1 MHKIVVSLALAS
13 FLIQV
18 NAQELNTE
26 KLQLV
31 AKDVD
36 TKNNIITATGDVVAY
51 SPTYYLSSDKMIYDK
66 DKEILE
72 LFDNVL
78 IIKDNKIQTQ
88 SNYAYVDMKND
99 IINQDPVFLMDNSS
113 NIWSNSKEA
122 NKDKDLITLEDSIL
136 SSCDCIDPIWSIRS
150 SSSDYDTEAMWMNTY
165 NPRLYIKNVPVFYLP
180 YFGFP
185 TDTTRRTGLLL
196 PTMGY
201 SSSEGFLYSQ
211 PIFIAPADNYDIE
224 LIPQIRTQRGYG
236 SYANFRYADSPDSML
251 NVKTGYFKEFD
262 NYRSKEQL
270 ENSEHYGLDID
281 YERKNIFAKNKEHQD
296 GVFTSIRYLNDIE
309 YITLKEED
317 DNLWTDKKVES
328 KVNYFYNTPEYYG
341 GVYGKYYKE
350 VGTEKIGNTDKSRQK
365 SNKNTLQELP
375 QVQFHSYNKEL
386 FLENLIYSID
396 AKAQNLTREEGLSA
410 KIYDITVP
418 LSYSMNILDDYM
430 YVGVDNRTILSR
442 YEYSNN
448 SNNNLKYENGAL
460 LQNITSFKVGAD
472 LIKPYEDY
480 IHTVSLSASYDIPE
494 NIKEDGDLYGIN
506 VDKYVPSKN
515 RGSKSEFLSVFPTY
529 QDSKTINLKLNHSLY
544 DKENLKQFINHKMS
558 QSIMYDS
565 MDEPKLQ
572 DFDNYVKINHD
583 FGSISGR
590 VTYNMEDD
598 KIVEKSIDNSF
609 TYENFTFTA
618 GYHNTVSTD
627 NDNNK
632 EFNTRTDLESYR
644 LSTSYKLAK
653 DYSAKFYTNYDLEK
667 KLRNRQGIG
676 LNIDDSC
683 WNLDLLLEKEITPR
697 SSTIN
702 SNSHE
707 QTIVYAVLMLKPIGG
722 IRQKYKVEDSDK
734 KQ

>member
-13 FLIQV
+13 LLIQA
-18 NAQELNTE
+18 NAQELNME

-36 TKNNIITATGDVVAY
+36 TKNNIITAVGDVVAY
-51 SPTYYLSSDKMIYDK
+51 SPTYYLSSDKMVYDK
-66 DKEILE
+66 DREILE

-122 NKDKDLITLEDSIL
+122 NKDKDLITLENSIL

-251 NVKTGYFKEFD
+251 NLKTGYFKEFN
-262 NYRSKEQL
+262 NYRREEKL

-281 YERKNIFAKNKEHQD
+281 YERKNIFSTKKEHQD

-309 YITLKEED
+309 YIILKED
-317 DNLWTDKKVES
+317 DGNLGTDKKVES

-341 GVYGKYYKE
+341 GVYGKYYIDASK
-350 VGTEKIGNTDKSRQK
+350 K
-365 SNKNTLQELP
+365 SNANTLQELP

-396 AKAQNLTREEGLSA
+396 TKAQNFTRKEGLNA

-418 LSYSMNILDDYM
+418 ISYTKNILDDYM
-430 YVGVDNRTILSR
+430 YLGVENRTILTQYDYSNSLYNNLR
-442 YEYSNN
+442 YEDGT
-448 SNNNLKYENGAL
+448 LI
-460 LQNITSFKVGAD
+460 QNRTSFIVGTD
-472 LIKPYEDY
+472 LIKPYSDY
-480 IHTVSLSASYDIPE
+480 IHTLNLNASYDIPE
-494 NIKEDGDLYGIN
+494 NLRKDGDLYNITVKEN
-506 VDKYVPSKN
+506 QPLKYD
-515 RGSKSEFLSVFPTY
+515 ELSVFPAL
-529 QDSKTINLKLNHSLY
+529 QEQKIIKLSLNQSIY

-558 QSIMYDS
+558 QSILYNS
-565 MDEPKLQ
+565 VDEPKFQ
-572 DFDNYVKINHD
+572 DLDNYVKINHD
-583 FGSISGR
+583 YGSLSGK
-590 VTYNMEDD
+590 VVYNMDD
-598 KIVEKSIDNSF
+598 NKVVEGSFDNSLS
-609 TYENFTFTA
+609 YEDLTFSA
-618 GYHNTVSTD
+618 GYYYSKKT
-627 NDNNK
+627 NN
-632 EFNTRTDLESYR
+632 EFNTRDDLESYR

-653 DYSAKFYTNYDLEK
+653 DYSIKYYENYDLQEK
-667 KLRNRQGIG
+667 RRNRQGIG

-697 SSTIN
+697 SRYVQSTR
-702 SNSHE
+702 SYDSYE

-722 IRQKYKVEDSDK
+722 IRQKSIVQNSDK
-734 KQ
+734 

>member
-13 FLIQV
+13 LLIQA
-18 NAQELNTE
+18 NTQELNTE

-88 SNYAYVDMKND
+88 SNYAFVDMKND
-99 IINQDPVFLMDNSS
+99 IINQDPVFLMDNTS

-122 NKDKDLITLEDSIL
+122 NKDKDVITLENSIL

-165 NPRLYIKNVPVFYLP
+165 NPRLYVKNVPVFYLP

-211 PIFIAPADNYDIE
+211 PIFIAPADDYDIE

-341 GVYGKYYKE
+341 GVYGKYY
-350 VGTEKIGNTDKSRQK
+350 VDASQK
-365 SNKNTLQELP
+365 TNDNTLQELP
-375 QVQFHSYNKEL
+375 QIQLHSYNKEL

-396 AKAQNLTREEGLSA
+396 TKAQNFTRKEGLNA

-418 LSYSMNILDDYM
+418 ISYTKNILDDYM
-430 YVGVDNRTILSR
+430 YLGVENRTILTQYDYSNSLYNNLR
-442 YEYSNN
+442 YEDGT
-448 SNNNLKYENGAL
+448 LI
-460 LQNITSFKVGAD
+460 QNRTSFIVGTD
-472 LIKPYEDY
+472 LLKPYSDY
-480 IHTVSLSASYDIPE
+480 IHTLNLNASYDIPE
-494 NIKEDGDLYGIN
+494 NLRKDGDLYNITVKEN
-506 VDKYVPSKN
+506 QPLKYD
-515 RGSKSEFLSVFPTY
+515 ELSVFPTL
-529 QDSKTINLKLNHSLY
+529 QEQKTIKLSLNQSIY
-544 DKENLKQFINHKMS
+544 DKDNLKQFINHKMS
-558 QSIMYDS
+558 QSILYNS
-565 MDEPKLQ
+565 FDEPKFQ
-572 DFDNYVKINHD
+572 DLDNYVKINHD
-583 FGSISGR
+583 YGSLSGK
-590 VTYNMEDD
+590 VVYNMDD
-598 KIVEKSIDNSF
+598 NKVVEGSFDNSLS
-609 TYENFTFTA
+609 YEDLTFSA
-618 GYHNTVSTD
+618 GYYYTKKT
-627 NDNNK
+627 NN
-632 EFNTRTDLESYR
+632 EFNTRDDLESYR

-653 DYSAKFYTNYDLEK
+653 DYSIKYYENYDLQEK
-667 KLRNRQGIG
+667 TRNRQGIG

-697 SSTIN
+697 SRYVESTR
-702 SNSHE
+702 SYDSHE

-722 IRQKYKVEDSDK
+722 IRQKSIVQNSDK
-734 KQ
+734 

>member
-88 SNYAYVDMKND
+88 SNYAFVDMKND
-99 IINQDPVFLMDNSS
+99 IINQDPVFLMDNTS

-122 NKDKDLITLEDSIL
+122 NKDKDVITLENSIL

-165 NPRLYIKNVPVFYLP
+165 NPRLYVKNVPVFYLP

-211 PIFIAPADNYDIE
+211 PIFIAPADDYDIE

-317 DNLWTDKKVES
+317 DYNLGTDKKIES

-341 GVYGKYYKE
+341 GVYGKYY
-350 VGTEKIGNTDKSRQK
+350 VDASQK
-365 SNKNTLQELP
+365 TNDNTLQELP
-375 QVQFHSYNKEL
+375 QIQLHSYNKEL

-396 AKAQNLTREEGLSA
+396 TKAQNFTRKEGLNA
-410 KIYDITVP
+410 KIYDINVP
-418 LSYSMNILDDYM
+418 ISYTKNILDDYM
-430 YVGVDNRTILSR
+430 YVGVENRTILTQ
-442 YEYSNN
+442 YDYSN
-448 SNNNLKYENGAL
+448 SLYNNLRYENGTL
-460 LQNITSFKVGAD
+460 IQNRTSFIVGTD
-472 LIKPYEDY
+472 LLKPYSDY
-480 IHTVSLSASYDIPE
+480 IHTLNLNASYDIPE
-494 NIKEDGDLYGIN
+494 NLRKDGDLYNITVKEN
-506 VDKYVPSKN
+506 QPLKYN
-515 RGSKSEFLSVFPTY
+515 ELSVFPTL
-529 QDSKTINLKLNHSLY
+529 QEQKTIKLSLNQSIY
-544 DKENLKQFINHKMS
+544 DKDNLKQFINHKMS
-558 QSIMYDS
+558 QSILYNS
-565 MDEPKLQ
+565 FDEPKFQ
-572 DFDNYVKINHD
+572 DLDNYVKINHD
-583 FGSISGR
+583 YGSLSGK
-590 VTYNMEDD
+590 VVYNMDD
-598 KIVEKSIDNSF
+598 NKVVEGSFDNSLS
-609 TYENFTFTA
+609 YENLTFSA
-618 GYHNTVSTD
+618 GYYYTKKT
-627 NDNNK
+627 NN
-632 EFNTRTDLESYR
+632 EFNTRDDLESYR

-653 DYSAKFYTNYDLEK
+653 DYSIKYYENYDLQEK
-667 KLRNRQGIG
+667 TRNRQGIG

-697 SSTIN
+697 SRYVESTR
-702 SNSHE
+702 SYDSHE

-722 IRQKYKVEDSDK
+722 IRQKSIVQNSDK
-734 KQ
+734 

>member
-26 KLQLV
+26 RLQLV

-36 TKNNIITATGDVVAY
+36 TKNNIITAVGDVVAY

-88 SNYAYVDMKND
+88 SNYAFVDMKND
-99 IINQDPVFLMDNSS
+99 IINQDPVFLMDNTS

-122 NKDKDLITLEDSIL
+122 NKDKDVITLENSIL

-165 NPRLYIKNVPVFYLP
+165 NPRLYVKNVPVFYLP

-211 PIFIAPADNYDIE
+211 PIFIAPADDYDIE

-341 GVYGKYYKE
+341 GVYGKYY
-350 VGTEKIGNTDKSRQK
+350 VDASQK
-365 SNKNTLQELP
+365 TNDNTLQELP
-375 QVQFHSYNKEL
+375 QIQLHSYNKEL

-396 AKAQNLTREEGLSA
+396 TKAQNFTRKEGLNA
-410 KIYDITVP
+410 KIYDINVP
-418 LSYSMNILDDYM
+418 ISYTKNILDDYM
-430 YVGVDNRTILSR
+430 YLGVENRTILTQYDYSNSLYNNLR
-442 YEYSNN
+442 YEDGT
-448 SNNNLKYENGAL
+448 LI
-460 LQNITSFKVGAD
+460 QNRTSFIVGTD
-472 LIKPYEDY
+472 LLKPYSDY
-480 IHTVSLSASYDIPE
+480 IHTLNLNASYDIPE
-494 NIKEDGDLYGIN
+494 NLRKDGDLYNITVKEN
-506 VDKYVPSKN
+506 QPLKYD
-515 RGSKSEFLSVFPTY
+515 ELSVFPTL
-529 QDSKTINLKLNHSLY
+529 QEQKTIKLSLNQSIY
-544 DKENLKQFINHKMS
+544 DKDNLKQFINHKMS
-558 QSIMYDS
+558 QSILYNS
-565 MDEPKLQ
+565 FDEPKFQ
-572 DFDNYVKINHD
+572 DLDNYVKINHD
-583 FGSISGR
+583 YGSLSGK
-590 VTYNMEDD
+590 VVYNMDD
-598 KIVEKSIDNSF
+598 NKVVEGSFDNSLS
-609 TYENFTFTA
+609 YENLTFSA
-618 GYHNTVSTD
+618 GYYYTKKT
-627 NDNNK
+627 NN
-632 EFNTRTDLESYR
+632 EFNTRDDLESYR

-653 DYSAKFYTNYDLEK
+653 DYSIKYYENYDLQEK
-667 KLRNRQGIG
+667 TRNRQGIG

-697 SSTIN
+697 SRYVESTR
-702 SNSHE
+702 SYDSHE

>member
-13 FLIQV
+13 LLIQA
-18 NAQELNTE
+18 NAQELNME

-36 TKNNIITATGDVVAY
+36 TKNNIITAVGDVVAY
-51 SPTYYLSSDKMIYDK
+51 SPTYYLSSDKMVYDK

-122 NKDKDLITLEDSIL
+122 NKDKDLITLENSIL

-251 NVKTGYFKEFD
+251 NLKTGYFKEFN
-262 NYRSKEQL
+262 NYRREEKL

-281 YERKNIFAKNKEHQD
+281 YERKNIFSTKKEHQD
-296 GVFTSIRYLNDIE
+296 GVFTSVRYLNDIE
-309 YITLKEED
+309 YIILKED
-317 DNLWTDKKVES
+317 DGNLGTDKKVES

-341 GVYGKYYKE
+341 GVYGKYYIDASK
-350 VGTEKIGNTDKSRQK
+350 K
-365 SNKNTLQELP
+365 SNANTLQELP

-396 AKAQNLTREEGLSA
+396 TKAQNFTRKEGLNA

-418 LSYSMNILDDYM
+418 ISYTKNILDDYM
-430 YVGVDNRTILSR
+430 YLGVENRTILTQYDYSNSLYNNLR
-442 YEYSNN
+442 YEDGT
-448 SNNNLKYENGAL
+448 LI
-460 LQNITSFKVGAD
+460 QNRTSFIVGTD
-472 LIKPYEDY
+472 LLKPYSDY
-480 IHTVSLSASYDIPE
+480 IHTLNLNASYDIPE
-494 NIKEDGDLYGIN
+494 NLRKDGDLYNITVKEN
-506 VDKYVPSKN
+506 QPLKYD
-515 RGSKSEFLSVFPTY
+515 ELSVFPTL
-529 QDSKTINLKLNHSLY
+529 QEQKTIKLSLNQSIY

-558 QSIMYDS
+558 QSILYNS
-565 MDEPKLQ
+565 VDEPKFQ
-572 DFDNYVKINHD
+572 DLDNYVKINHD
-583 FGSISGR
+583 YGSLSGK
-590 VTYNMEDD
+590 VVYNMDD
-598 KIVEKSIDNSF
+598 NKVVEGSFDNSLS
-609 TYENFTFTA
+609 YEDLTFSA
-618 GYHNTVSTD
+618 GYYYSKKT
-627 NDNNK
+627 NN
-632 EFNTRTDLESYR
+632 EFNTRDDLESYR

-653 DYSAKFYTNYDLEK
+653 DYSIKYYENYDLQEK
-667 KLRNRQGIG
+667 TRNRQGIG

-697 SSTIN
+697 SRYVQSTR
-702 SNSHE
+702 SYDSYE

-722 IRQKYKVEDSDK
+722 IRQKSIVQNSDK
-734 KQ
+734 

>member
-13 FLIQV
+13 LLIQA
-18 NAQELNTE
+18 NAEELNME

-36 TKNNIITATGDVVAY
+36 TKNNIITAVGDVVAY
-51 SPTYYLSSDKMIYDK
+51 SPTYYLSSDKMVYDK
-66 DKEILE
+66 DREILE

-122 NKDKDLITLEDSIL
+122 NKDKDLITLENSIL

-251 NVKTGYFKEFD
+251 NLKTGYFKEFN
-262 NYRSKEQL
+262 NYRKEEKL

-281 YERKNIFAKNKEHQD
+281 YERKNIFSTKKEHQD

-309 YITLKEED
+309 YIILKED
-317 DNLWTDKKVES
+317 DGNLGTDKKVES

-341 GVYGKYYKE
+341 GVYGKYYIDASK
-350 VGTEKIGNTDKSRQK
+350 K
-365 SNKNTLQELP
+365 SNANTLQELP

-396 AKAQNLTREEGLSA
+396 TKAQNFTRKEGLNA

-418 LSYSMNILDDYM
+418 ISYTKNILDDYM
-430 YVGVDNRTILSR
+430 YLGVENRTILTQYDYSNSLYNNLR
-442 YEYSNN
+442 YEDGT
-448 SNNNLKYENGAL
+448 LI
-460 LQNITSFKVGAD
+460 QNRTSFIVGTD
-472 LIKPYEDY
+472 LIKPYSDY
-480 IHTVSLSASYDIPE
+480 IHTLNLNASYDIPE
-494 NIKEDGDLYGIN
+494 NLRKDGDLYNITVKEN
-506 VDKYVPSKN
+506 QPLKYD
-515 RGSKSEFLSVFPTY
+515 ELSVFPTL
-529 QDSKTINLKLNHSLY
+529 QEQKTIKLSLNQSIY

-558 QSIMYDS
+558 QSILYNS
-565 MDEPKLQ
+565 VDEPKFQ
-572 DFDNYVKINHD
+572 DLDNYVKINHD
-583 FGSISGR
+583 YGSLSGK
-590 VTYNMEDD
+590 VVYNMDD
-598 KIVEKSIDNSF
+598 NKVVEGSFDNSLS
-609 TYENFTFTA
+609 YEDLTFSA
-618 GYHNTVSTD
+618 GYYYSKKT
-627 NDNNK
+627 NN
-632 EFNTRTDLESYR
+632 EFNTRDDLESYR

-653 DYSAKFYTNYDLEK
+653 DYSIKYYENYDLQEK
-667 KLRNRQGIG
+667 TRNRQGIG

-697 SSTIN
+697 SRYVQSTR
-702 SNSHE
+702 SYDSYE

-722 IRQKYKVEDSDK
+722 IRQKSIVQNSDK
-734 KQ
+734 

>member
-88 SNYAYVDMKND
+88 SNYAFVDMKND
-99 IINQDPVFLMDNSS
+99 IINQDPVFLMDNTS

-122 NKDKDLITLEDSIL
+122 NKDKDVITLENSIL

-165 NPRLYIKNVPVFYLP
+165 NPRLYVKNVPVFYLP

-211 PIFIAPADNYDIE
+211 PIFIAPADDYDIE

-341 GVYGKYYKE
+341 GVYGKYY
-350 VGTEKIGNTDKSRQK
+350 IDASQK
-365 SNKNTLQELP
+365 SNANTLQELP

-396 AKAQNLTREEGLSA
+396 TKAQNFTRKEGLNA

-418 LSYSMNILDDYM
+418 ISYTKNILDDYM
-430 YVGVDNRTILSR
+430 YLGVENRTILTQYDYSNSLYNNLR
-442 YEYSNN
+442 YEDGT
-448 SNNNLKYENGAL
+448 LI
-460 LQNITSFKVGAD
+460 QNRTSFIVGTD
-472 LIKPYEDY
+472 LIKPYSDY
-480 IHTVSLSASYDIPE
+480 IHTVNLNASYDIPE
-494 NIKEDGDLYGIN
+494 NLRKDGDLYNITVKEN
-506 VDKYVPSKN
+506 QPLKYN
-515 RGSKSEFLSVFPTY
+515 ELSVFPTL
-529 QDSKTINLKLNHSLY
+529 QEQKTIKLSLNQSIY
-544 DKENLKQFINHKMS
+544 DKDNLKQFINHKMS
-558 QSIMYDS
+558 QSILYNS
-565 MDEPKLQ
+565 FDEPKFQ
-572 DFDNYVKINHD
+572 DLDNYVKINHD
-583 FGSISGR
+583 YGSLSGK
-590 VTYNMEDD
+590 VVYNMDD
-598 KIVEKSIDNSF
+598 NKVVEGSFDNSLS
-609 TYENFTFTA
+609 YENLTFSA
-618 GYHNTVSTD
+618 GYYYTKKT
-627 NDNNK
+627 NN
-632 EFNTRTDLESYR
+632 EFNTRDDLESYR

-653 DYSAKFYTNYDLEK
+653 DYSIKYYENYDLQEK
-667 KLRNRQGIG
+667 TRNRQGIG

-697 SSTIN
+697 SRYVESTR
-702 SNSHE
+702 SYDSHE

-722 IRQKYKVEDSDK
+722 IRQKSIVQNSDK
-734 KQ
+734 

>member
-13 FLIQV
+13 LLIQA
-18 NAQELNTE
+18 NAEELNME

-36 TKNNIITATGDVVAY
+36 TKNNIITAVGDVVAY
-51 SPTYYLSSDKMIYDK
+51 SPTYYLSSDKMVYDK
-66 DKEILE
+66 DREILE

-122 NKDKDLITLEDSIL
+122 NKDKDLITLENSIL

-236 SYANFRYADSPDSML
+236 SYANFRYADSTDSML
-251 NVKTGYFKEFD
+251 NLKTGYFKEFN
-262 NYRSKEQL
+262 NYRREEKL

-281 YERKNIFAKNKEHQD
+281 YERKNIFSTKKEHQD
-296 GVFTSIRYLNDIE
+296 GVFTSVRYLNDIE
-309 YITLKEED
+309 YIILKED
-317 DNLWTDKKVES
+317 DGNLGTDKKVES

-341 GVYGKYYKE
+341 GVYGKYYIDASK
-350 VGTEKIGNTDKSRQK
+350 K
-365 SNKNTLQELP
+365 SNANTLQELP

-396 AKAQNLTREEGLSA
+396 TKAQNFTRKEGLNA

-418 LSYSMNILDDYM
+418 ISYTKNILDDYM
-430 YVGVDNRTILSR
+430 YLGVENRTILTQYDYSNSLYNNLR
-442 YEYSNN
+442 YEDGT
-448 SNNNLKYENGAL
+448 LI
-460 LQNITSFKVGAD
+460 QNRTSFIVGTD
-472 LIKPYEDY
+472 LIKPYSDY
-480 IHTVSLSASYDIPE
+480 IHTLNLNASYDIPE
-494 NIKEDGDLYGIN
+494 NLRKDGDLYNITVKEN
-506 VDKYVPSKN
+506 QPLKYD
-515 RGSKSEFLSVFPTY
+515 ELSVFPTL
-529 QDSKTINLKLNHSLY
+529 QEQKTIKLSLNQSIY

-558 QSIMYDS
+558 QSILYNS
-565 MDEPKLQ
+565 VDEPKFQ
-572 DFDNYVKINHD
+572 DLDNYIKINHD
-583 FGSISGR
+583 YGSLSGK
-590 VTYNMEDD
+590 VVYNMNDN
-598 KIVEKSIDNSF
+598 KVVEGSFDNSLS
-609 TYENFTFTA
+609 YEDLTFSA
-618 GYHNTVSTD
+618 GYYYSKKT
-627 NDNNK
+627 NN
-632 EFNTRTDLESYR
+632 EFNTRDDLESYR

-653 DYSAKFYTNYDLEK
+653 DYSIKYYENYDLQENT
-667 KLRNRQGIG
+667 RNRQGIG

-697 SSTIN
+697 SRYVQSTR
-702 SNSHE
+702 SYDSYE

-722 IRQKYKVEDSDK
+722 IRQKYIVQNSDK
-734 KQ
+734 

>member
-13 FLIQV
+13 LLIQA
-18 NAQELNTE
+18 NAQELNME

-36 TKNNIITATGDVVAY
+36 TKNNIITAVGDVVAY
-51 SPTYYLSSDKMIYDK
+51 SPTYYLSSDKMVYDK
-66 DKEILE
+66 DREILE

-122 NKDKDLITLEDSIL
+122 NKDKDLITLENSIL

-251 NVKTGYFKEFD
+251 NLKTGYFKEFN
-262 NYRSKEQL
+262 NYRREEKL

-281 YERKNIFAKNKEHQD
+281 YERKNIFSTKKEHQD

-309 YITLKEED
+309 YIILKED
-317 DNLWTDKKVES
+317 DGNLGTDKKVES

-341 GVYGKYYKE
+341 GVYGKYYIDASK
-350 VGTEKIGNTDKSRQK
+350 K
-365 SNKNTLQELP
+365 SNANTLQELP

-396 AKAQNLTREEGLSA
+396 TKAQNFTRKEGLNS

-418 LSYSMNILDDYM
+418 ISYTKNILDDYM
-430 YVGVDNRTILSR
+430 YLGVENRTILTQYDYSNSLYNNLR
-442 YEYSNN
+442 YEDGT
-448 SNNNLKYENGAL
+448 LI
-460 LQNITSFKVGAD
+460 QNRTSFIVGTD
-472 LIKPYEDY
+472 LIKPYSDY
-480 IHTVSLSASYDIPE
+480 IHTLNLNASYDIPE
-494 NIKEDGDLYGIN
+494 NLRKDGDLYNITVKEN
-506 VDKYVPSKN
+506 QPLKYD
-515 RGSKSEFLSVFPTY
+515 ELSVFPTL
-529 QDSKTINLKLNHSLY
+529 QEQKTIKLSLNQSIY

-558 QSIMYDS
+558 QSILYNS
-565 MDEPKLQ
+565 VDEPKFQ
-572 DFDNYVKINHD
+572 DLDNYIKINHD
-583 FGSISGR
+583 YGSLSGK
-590 VTYNMEDD
+590 VVYNMDD
-598 KIVEKSIDNSF
+598 NKVVEGSFDNSLS
-609 TYENFTFTA
+609 YEDLTFSA
-618 GYHNTVSTD
+618 GYYYSKKT
-627 NDNNK
+627 NN
-632 EFNTRTDLESYR
+632 EFNTRDDLESYR

-653 DYSAKFYTNYDLEK
+653 DYSIKYYENYDLQEK
-667 KLRNRQGIG
+667 TRNRQGIG

-697 SSTIN
+697 SRYVQSTR
-702 SNSHE
+702 SYDSYE

-722 IRQKYKVEDSDK
+722 IRQKSIVQNSDK
-734 KQ
+734 

>member
-13 FLIQV
+13 LLIQA
-18 NAQELNTE
+18 NAQELNME

-36 TKNNIITATGDVVAY
+36 TKNNIITAVGDVVAY
-51 SPTYYLSSDKMIYDK
+51 SPTYYLSSDKMVYDK
-66 DKEILE
+66 DREILE

-122 NKDKDLITLEDSIL
+122 NKDKDLITLENSIL

-251 NVKTGYFKEFD
+251 NLKTGYFKEFN
-262 NYRSKEQL
+262 NYRREEKL

-281 YERKNIFAKNKEHQD
+281 YERKNIFSTKKEHQD

-309 YITLKEED
+309 YIILKED
-317 DNLWTDKKVES
+317 DGNLGTDKKVES

-341 GVYGKYYKE
+341 GVYGKYYIDASK
-350 VGTEKIGNTDKSRQK
+350 K
-365 SNKNTLQELP
+365 SNANTLQELP

-396 AKAQNLTREEGLSA
+396 TKAQNFTRKEGLNA

-418 LSYSMNILDDYM
+418 ISYTKNILDDYM
-430 YVGVDNRTILSR
+430 YLGVENRTILTQYDYSNSLYNNLR
-442 YEYSNN
+442 YEDGT
-448 SNNNLKYENGAL
+448 LI
-460 LQNITSFKVGAD
+460 QNRTSFIVGTD
-472 LIKPYEDY
+472 LIKPYSDY
-480 IHTVSLSASYDIPE
+480 IHTLNLNASYDIPE
-494 NIKEDGDLYGIN
+494 NLRKDGDLYNITVKEN
-506 VDKYVPSKN
+506 QPLKYD
-515 RGSKSEFLSVFPTY
+515 ELSVFPTL
-529 QDSKTINLKLNHSLY
+529 QEQKTIKLSLNQSIY

-558 QSIMYDS
+558 QSILYNS
-565 MDEPKLQ
+565 VDEPKFQ
-572 DFDNYVKINHD
+572 DLDNYVKINHD
-583 FGSISGR
+583 YGSLSGK
-590 VTYNMEDD
+590 VVYNMDD
-598 KIVEKSIDNSF
+598 NKVVEGSFDNSLS
-609 TYENFTFTA
+609 YEDLTFSA
-618 GYHNTVSTD
+618 GYYYSKKT
-627 NDNNK
+627 NN
-632 EFNTRTDLESYR
+632 EFNTRDDLESYR
-644 LSTSYKLAK
+644 LSTSYKLSK
-653 DYSAKFYTNYDLEK
+653 DYSIKYYENYDLQEK
-667 KLRNRQGIG
+667 TRNRQGIG

-697 SSTIN
+697 SRYVQSTR
-702 SNSHE
+702 SYDSYE

-722 IRQKYKVEDSDK
+722 IRQKSIVQNSDK
-734 KQ
+734 

>member
-13 FLIQV
+13 LLIQA
-18 NAQELNTE
+18 NAQELNME

-36 TKNNIITATGDVVAY
+36 TKNNIITAVGDVVAY
-51 SPTYYLSSDKMIYDK
+51 SPTYYLSSDKMVYDK
-66 DKEILE
+66 DREILE

-122 NKDKDLITLEDSIL
+122 NKDKDLITLENSIL

-251 NVKTGYFKEFD
+251 NLKTGYFKEFN
-262 NYRSKEQL
+262 NYRIEEKL

-281 YERKNIFAKNKEHQD
+281 YERKNIFSTKKEHQD

-309 YITLKEED
+309 YIILKED
-317 DNLWTDKKVES
+317 DGNLGTDKKVES

-341 GVYGKYYKE
+341 GVYGKYYIDASK
-350 VGTEKIGNTDKSRQK
+350 K
-365 SNKNTLQELP
+365 SNANTLQELP

-396 AKAQNLTREEGLSA
+396 TKAQNFTRKEGLNA

-418 LSYSMNILDDYM
+418 ISYTKNILDDYM
-430 YVGVDNRTILSR
+430 YLGVENRTILTQYDYSNSLYNNLR
-442 YEYSNN
+442 YEDGT
-448 SNNNLKYENGAL
+448 LI
-460 LQNITSFKVGAD
+460 QNKTSFIVGTD
-472 LIKPYEDY
+472 LIKPYSDY
-480 IHTVSLSASYDIPE
+480 IHTLNLNASYDIPE
-494 NIKEDGDLYGIN
+494 NLRKDGDLYNITVKEN
-506 VDKYVPSKN
+506 QPLKYD
-515 RGSKSEFLSVFPTY
+515 ELSVFPTL
-529 QDSKTINLKLNHSLY
+529 QEQKTIKLSLNQSIY

-558 QSIMYDS
+558 QSILYNS
-565 MDEPKLQ
+565 VDEPKFQ
-572 DFDNYVKINHD
+572 DLDNYVKINHD
-583 FGSISGR
+583 YGSLSGK
-590 VTYNMEDD
+590 VVYNMDD
-598 KIVEKSIDNSF
+598 NKVVEGSFDNSLS
-609 TYENFTFTA
+609 YEDLTFSA
-618 GYHNTVSTD
+618 GYYYSKKT
-627 NDNNK
+627 NN
-632 EFNTRTDLESYR
+632 EFNTRDDLESYR

-653 DYSAKFYTNYDLEK
+653 DYSIKYYENYDLQEK
-667 KLRNRQGIG
+667 TRNRQGIG

-697 SSTIN
+697 SRYVQSTR
-702 SNSHE
+702 SYDSYE

-722 IRQKYKVEDSDK
+722 IRQKSIVQNSDK
-734 KQ
+734 

>member
-13 FLIQV
+13 LLIQA
-18 NAQELNTE
+18 NAEELNME

-36 TKNNIITATGDVVAY
+36 TKNNIITAVGDVVAY
-51 SPTYYLSSDKMIYDK
+51 SPTYYLSSDKMVYDK
-66 DKEILE
+66 DREILE

-122 NKDKDLITLEDSIL
+122 NKDKDLITLENSIL

-150 SSSDYDTEAMWMNTY
+150 SSSDYDTEAMWINTY

-196 PTMGY
+196 PTIGY

-251 NVKTGYFKEFD
+251 NLKTGYFKEFN
-262 NYRSKEQL
+262 NYRKEEKL

-281 YERKNIFAKNKEHQD
+281 YERKNIFSTKKEHQD

-309 YITLKEED
+309 YIILKED
-317 DNLWTDKKVES
+317 DGNLGTDKKVES

-341 GVYGKYYKE
+341 GVYGKYYIDASK
-350 VGTEKIGNTDKSRQK
+350 K
-365 SNKNTLQELP
+365 SNANTLQELP

-396 AKAQNLTREEGLSA
+396 TKAQNFTRKEGLNA

-418 LSYSMNILDDYM
+418 ISYTKNILDDYM
-430 YVGVDNRTILSR
+430 YLGVENRTILTQYDYSNSLYNNLR
-442 YEYSNN
+442 YEDGT
-448 SNNNLKYENGAL
+448 LI
-460 LQNITSFKVGAD
+460 QNRTSFIVGTD
-472 LIKPYEDY
+472 LIKPYSDY
-480 IHTVSLSASYDIPE
+480 IHTLNLNASYDIPE
-494 NIKEDGDLYGIN
+494 NLRKDGDLYNITVKEN
-506 VDKYVPSKN
+506 QPLKYD
-515 RGSKSEFLSVFPTY
+515 ELSVFPTL
-529 QDSKTINLKLNHSLY
+529 QEQKTIKLSLNQSIY

-558 QSIMYDS
+558 QSILYNS
-565 MDEPKLQ
+565 VDEPKFQ
-572 DFDNYVKINHD
+572 DLDNYVKINHD
-583 FGSISGR
+583 YGSLSGK
-590 VTYNMEDD
+590 VVYNMDD
-598 KIVEKSIDNSF
+598 NKVVEGSFDNSLS
-609 TYENFTFTA
+609 YEDLTFSA
-618 GYHNTVSTD
+618 GYYYSKKT
-627 NDNNK
+627 NN
-632 EFNTRTDLESYR
+632 EFNTRDDLESYR

-653 DYSAKFYTNYDLEK
+653 DYSIKYYENYDLQEK
-667 KLRNRQGIG
+667 TRNRQGIG

-697 SSTIN
+697 SRYVQSTR
-702 SNSHE
+702 SYDSYE

-722 IRQKYKVEDSDK
+722 IRQKSIVQNSDK
-734 KQ
+734 

>member
-88 SNYAYVDMKND
+88 SNYAFVDMKND
-99 IINQDPVFLMDNSS
+99 IINQDPVFLMDNTS

-122 NKDKDLITLEDSIL
+122 NKDKDVITLENSIL

-165 NPRLYIKNVPVFYLP
+165 NPRLYVKNVPVFYLP

-211 PIFIAPADNYDIE
+211 PIFIAPADDYDIE

-341 GVYGKYYKE
+341 GVYGKYY
-350 VGTEKIGNTDKSRQK
+350 VDASQK
-365 SNKNTLQELP
+365 TNDNTLQELP
-375 QVQFHSYNKEL
+375 QIQLHSYNKEL

-396 AKAQNLTREEGLSA
+396 TKAQNFTRKEGLNA
-410 KIYDITVP
+410 KIYDINVP
-418 LSYSMNILDDYM
+418 ISYTKNILDDYM
-430 YVGVDNRTILSR
+430 YLGVENRTILTQYDYSNSLYNNLR
-442 YEYSNN
+442 YEDGT
-448 SNNNLKYENGAL
+448 LI
-460 LQNITSFKVGAD
+460 QNRTSFIVGTD
-472 LIKPYEDY
+472 LLKPYSDY
-480 IHTVSLSASYDIPE
+480 IHTLNLNASYDIPE
-494 NIKEDGDLYGIN
+494 NLKKDGDLYNITVKEN
-506 VDKYVPSKN
+506 QPLKYD
-515 RGSKSEFLSVFPTY
+515 ELSVFPTL
-529 QDSKTINLKLNHSLY
+529 QEQKTIKLSLNQSIY
-544 DKENLKQFINHKMS
+544 DKDNLKQFINHKMS
-558 QSIMYDS
+558 QSILYNS
-565 MDEPKLQ
+565 FDEPKFQ
-572 DFDNYVKINHD
+572 DLDNYVKINHD
-583 FGSISGR
+583 YGSLSGK
-590 VTYNMEDD
+590 VVYNMDD
-598 KIVEKSIDNSF
+598 NKVVEGSFDNSLS
-609 TYENFTFTA
+609 YENLTFSA
-618 GYHNTVSTD
+618 GYYYTKKT
-627 NDNNK
+627 NN
-632 EFNTRTDLESYR
+632 EFNTRDDLESYR

-653 DYSAKFYTNYDLEK
+653 DYSIKYYENYDLQEK
-667 KLRNRQGIG
+667 TRNRQGIG

-697 SSTIN
+697 SRYVESTR
-702 SNSHE
+702 SYDSHE

-722 IRQKYKVEDSDK
+722 IRQKSIVKDSDK
-734 KQ
+734 

>member
-13 FLIQV
+13 LLIQA
-18 NAQELNTE
+18 NAEELNME

-36 TKNNIITATGDVVAY
+36 TKNNIITAVGDVVAY
-51 SPTYYLSSDKMIYDK
+51 SPTYYLSSDKMVYDK
-66 DKEILE
+66 DREILE

-122 NKDKDLITLEDSIL
+122 NKDKDLITLENSIL

-251 NVKTGYFKEFD
+251 NLKTGYFKEFN
-262 NYRSKEQL
+262 NYRREEKL

-281 YERKNIFAKNKEHQD
+281 YERKNIFSTKKEHQD
-296 GVFTSIRYLNDIE
+296 GVFTSVRYLNDIE
-309 YITLKEED
+309 YITLKED
-317 DNLWTDKKVES
+317 DGNLGTDKKVES

-341 GVYGKYYKE
+341 GVYGKYYIDASK
-350 VGTEKIGNTDKSRQK
+350 K
-365 SNKNTLQELP
+365 SNANTLQELP

-396 AKAQNLTREEGLSA
+396 TKAQNFTRKEGLNA

-418 LSYSMNILDDYM
+418 ISYTKNILDDYM
-430 YVGVDNRTILSR
+430 YLGVENRTILTQYDYSNSLYNNLR
-442 YEYSNN
+442 YEDGT
-448 SNNNLKYENGAL
+448 LI
-460 LQNITSFKVGAD
+460 QNRTSFIVGTD
-472 LIKPYEDY
+472 LIKPYSDY
-480 IHTVSLSASYDIPE
+480 IHTLNLNASYDIPE
-494 NIKEDGDLYGIN
+494 NLRKDGDLYNITVKEN
-506 VDKYVPSKN
+506 QPLKYD
-515 RGSKSEFLSVFPTY
+515 ELSVFPTL
-529 QDSKTINLKLNHSLY
+529 QEQKTIKLSLNQSIY

-558 QSIMYDS
+558 QSILYNS
-565 MDEPKLQ
+565 VDEPKFQ
-572 DFDNYVKINHD
+572 DLDNYVKINHD
-583 FGSISGR
+583 YGSLSGK
-590 VTYNMEDD
+590 VVYNMDD
-598 KIVEKSIDNSF
+598 NKVVEGSFDNSLS
-609 TYENFTFTA
+609 YEDLTFSA
-618 GYHNTVSTD
+618 GYYYSKKT
-627 NDNNK
+627 NN
-632 EFNTRTDLESYR
+632 EFNTRDDLESYR

-653 DYSAKFYTNYDLEK
+653 DYSIKYYENYDLQEK
-667 KLRNRQGIG
+667 TRNRQGIG

-697 SSTIN
+697 SRYVESTR
-702 SNSHE
+702 SYDSYE

-722 IRQKYKVEDSDK
+722 IRQKSIVQNSDK
-734 KQ
+734 

>member
-13 FLIQV
+13 LLIQA
-18 NAQELNTE
+18 NAQELDME

-36 TKNNIITATGDVVAY
+36 TKNNIITAVGDVVAY
-51 SPTYYLSSDKMIYDK
+51 SPTYYLSSDKMVYDK
-66 DKEILE
+66 DREILE

-122 NKDKDLITLEDSIL
+122 NKDKDLITLENSIL

-251 NVKTGYFKEFD
+251 NLKTGYFKEFN
-262 NYRSKEQL
+262 NYRREEKL

-281 YERKNIFAKNKEHQD
+281 YERKNIFSTKKEHQD
-296 GVFTSIRYLNDIE
+296 GVFTSVRYLNDIE
-309 YITLKEED
+309 YIILKED
-317 DNLWTDKKVES
+317 DGNLGTDKKVES

-341 GVYGKYYKE
+341 GVYGKYYIDASK
-350 VGTEKIGNTDKSRQK
+350 K
-365 SNKNTLQELP
+365 SNANTLQELP

-396 AKAQNLTREEGLSA
+396 TKAQNFTRKEGLNA

-418 LSYSMNILDDYM
+418 ISYTKNILDDYM
-430 YVGVDNRTILSR
+430 YLGVENRTILTQYDYSNSLYNNLR
-442 YEYSNN
+442 YEDGT
-448 SNNNLKYENGAL
+448 LI
-460 LQNITSFKVGAD
+460 QNRTSFIVGTD
-472 LIKPYEDY
+472 LLKPYSDY
-480 IHTVSLSASYDIPE
+480 IHTLNLNASYDIPE
-494 NIKEDGDLYGIN
+494 NLRKDGDLYNITVKEN
-506 VDKYVPSKN
+506 QPLKYD
-515 RGSKSEFLSVFPTY
+515 ELSVFPTL
-529 QDSKTINLKLNHSLY
+529 QEQKTIKLSLNQSIY

-558 QSIMYDS
+558 QSILYNS
-565 MDEPKLQ
+565 VDEPKFQ
-572 DFDNYVKINHD
+572 DLDNYVKINHD
-583 FGSISGR
+583 YGSLSGK
-590 VTYNMEDD
+590 VVYNMDD
-598 KIVEKSIDNSF
+598 NKVVEGSFDNSLS
-609 TYENFTFTA
+609 YEDLTFSA
-618 GYHNTVSTD
+618 GYYYSKKT
-627 NDNNK
+627 NN
-632 EFNTRTDLESYR
+632 EFNTRDDLESYR

-653 DYSAKFYTNYDLEK
+653 DYSIKYYENYDLQQK
-667 KLRNRQGIG
+667 TRNRQGIG

-697 SSTIN
+697 SRYVESTR
-702 SNSHE
+702 SYDSYE

-722 IRQKYKVEDSDK
+722 IRQKYKLEDSDK
-734 KQ
+734 

>member
-26 KLQLV
+26 RLQLV

-51 SPTYYLSSDKMIYDK
+51 SPTYYLSSDKMVYDK
-66 DKEILE
+66 DREILE

-122 NKDKDLITLEDSIL
+122 NKDKDLITLENSIL

-251 NVKTGYFKEFD
+251 NLKTGYFKEFN
-262 NYRSKEQL
+262 NYRREEKL

-281 YERKNIFAKNKEHQD
+281 YERKNIFSTKKEHQD

-309 YITLKEED
+309 YIILKED
-317 DNLWTDKKVES
+317 DGNLGTDKKVES

-341 GVYGKYYKE
+341 GVYGKYYIDASK
-350 VGTEKIGNTDKSRQK
+350 K
-365 SNKNTLQELP
+365 SNANTLQELP

-396 AKAQNLTREEGLSA
+396 TKAQNFTRKEGLNA

-418 LSYSMNILDDYM
+418 ISYTKNILDDYM
-430 YVGVDNRTILSR
+430 YLGVENRTILTQYDYSNSLYNNLR
-442 YEYSNN
+442 YEDGT
-448 SNNNLKYENGAL
+448 LI
-460 LQNITSFKVGAD
+460 QNRTSFIVGTD
-472 LIKPYEDY
+472 LIKPYSDY
-480 IHTVSLSASYDIPE
+480 IHTLNLNASYDIPE
-494 NIKEDGDLYGIN
+494 NLRKDGDLYNITVKEN
-506 VDKYVPSKN
+506 QPLKYD
-515 RGSKSEFLSVFPTY
+515 ELSVFPTL
-529 QDSKTINLKLNHSLY
+529 QEQKTIKLSLNQSIY

-558 QSIMYDS
+558 QSILYNS
-565 MDEPKLQ
+565 VDEPKFQ
-572 DFDNYVKINHD
+572 DLDNYVKINHD
-583 FGSISGR
+583 YGSLSGK
-590 VTYNMEDD
+590 VVYNMDD
-598 KIVEKSIDNSF
+598 NKVVEGSFDNSLS
-609 TYENFTFTA
+609 YEDLTFSA
-618 GYHNTVSTD
+618 GYYYSKKT
-627 NDNNK
+627 NN
-632 EFNTRTDLESYR
+632 EFNTRDDLESYR

-653 DYSAKFYTNYDLEK
+653 DYSIKYYENYDLQEK
-667 KLRNRQGIG
+667 TRNRQGIG

-697 SSTIN
+697 SRYVQSTR
-702 SNSHE
+702 SYDSYE

-722 IRQKYKVEDSDK
+722 IRQKSIVQNSDK
-734 KQ
+734 

>member
-18 NAQELNTE
+18 NAQELNME

-36 TKNNIITATGDVVAY
+36 TKNNIITAVGDVVAY
-51 SPTYYLSSDKMIYDK
+51 SPTYYLSSDKMVYDK
-66 DKEILE
+66 DREILE

-88 SNYAYVDMKND
+88 SNYAFVDMKND
-99 IINQDPVFLMDNSS
+99 IINQDPVFLMDNTS

-122 NKDKDLITLEDSIL
+122 NKDKDLITLENSIL

-165 NPRLYIKNVPVFYLP
+165 NPRLYVKNVPVFYLP

-211 PIFIAPADNYDIE
+211 PIFIAPADDYDIE

-281 YERKNIFAKNKEHQD
+281 YERKNIFAKKKEHQD

-341 GVYGKYYKE
+341 GVYGKYY
-350 VGTEKIGNTDKSRQK
+350 VDASQK
-365 SNKNTLQELP
+365 TNDNTLQELP
-375 QVQFHSYNKEL
+375 QIQLHSYNKEL

-396 AKAQNLTREEGLSA
+396 TKAQNFTRKEGLNA

-418 LSYSMNILDDYM
+418 ISYTKNILDDYM
-430 YVGVDNRTILSR
+430 YLGVENRTILTQYDYSNSLYNNLR
-442 YEYSNN
+442 YEDGT
-448 SNNNLKYENGAL
+448 LI
-460 LQNITSFKVGAD
+460 QNRTSFIVGTD
-472 LIKPYEDY
+472 LLKPYSDY
-480 IHTVSLSASYDIPE
+480 IHTLNLNASYDIPE
-494 NIKEDGDLYGIN
+494 NLRKDGDLYNITVKEN
-506 VDKYVPSKN
+506 QPLKYN
-515 RGSKSEFLSVFPTY
+515 ELSVFPTL
-529 QDSKTINLKLNHSLY
+529 QEQKTIKLSLNQSIY
-544 DKENLKQFINHKMS
+544 DKDNLKQFINHKMS
-558 QSIMYDS
+558 QSILYNS
-565 MDEPKLQ
+565 FDEPKFQ
-572 DFDNYVKINHD
+572 DLDNYVKINHD
-583 FGSISGR
+583 YGSLSGK
-590 VTYNMEDD
+590 VVYNMDD
-598 KIVEKSIDNSF
+598 NKVVEGSFDNSLS
-609 TYENFTFTA
+609 YEDLTFSA
-618 GYHNTVSTD
+618 GYYYSKKT
-627 NDNNK
+627 NN
-632 EFNTRTDLESYR
+632 EFNTRDDLESYR

-653 DYSAKFYTNYDLEK
+653 DYSIKYYENYDLQEK
-667 KLRNRQGIG
+667 TRNRQGIG

-697 SSTIN
+697 SRYVESTR
-702 SNSHE
+702 SYDSHE

-722 IRQKYKVEDSDK
+722 IRQKSIVQNSDK
-734 KQ
+734 

>member
-88 SNYAYVDMKND
+88 SNYAFVDMKND
-99 IINQDPVFLMDNSS
+99 IINQDPVFLMDNTS

-122 NKDKDLITLEDSIL
+122 NKDKDVITLENSIL

-165 NPRLYIKNVPVFYLP
+165 NPRLYVKNVPVFYLP

-211 PIFIAPADNYDIE
+211 PIFIAPADDYDIE

-341 GVYGKYYKE
+341 GVYGKYY
-350 VGTEKIGNTDKSRQK
+350 VDASQK
-365 SNKNTLQELP
+365 TNDNTLQELP
-375 QVQFHSYNKEL
+375 QIQLHSYNKEL

-396 AKAQNLTREEGLSA
+396 TKAQNFTRKEGLNA
-410 KIYDITVP
+410 KIYDINVP
-418 LSYSMNILDDYM
+418 ISYTKNILDDYM
-430 YVGVDNRTILSR
+430 YLGVENRTILTQYDYSNSLYNNLR
-442 YEYSNN
+442 YEDGT
-448 SNNNLKYENGAL
+448 LI
-460 LQNITSFKVGAD
+460 QNRTSFIVGTD
-472 LIKPYEDY
+472 LLKPYSDY
-480 IHTVSLSASYDIPE
+480 IHTLNLNASYDIPE
-494 NIKEDGDLYGIN
+494 NLRKDGDLYNITVKEN
-506 VDKYVPSKN
+506 QPLKYN
-515 RGSKSEFLSVFPTY
+515 ELSVFPTL
-529 QDSKTINLKLNHSLY
+529 QEQKTIKLSLNQSIY
-544 DKENLKQFINHKMS
+544 DKDNLKQFINHKMS
-558 QSIMYDS
+558 QSILYNS
-565 MDEPKLQ
+565 FDEPKFQ
-572 DFDNYVKINHD
+572 DLDNYVKINHD
-583 FGSISGR
+583 YGSLSGK
-590 VTYNMEDD
+590 VVYNMDD
-598 KIVEKSIDNSF
+598 NKVVEGSFDNSLS
-609 TYENFTFTA
+609 YENLTFSA
-618 GYHNTVSTD
+618 GYYYTKKT
-627 NDNNK
+627 NN
-632 EFNTRTDLESYR
+632 EFNTRDDLESYR

-653 DYSAKFYTNYDLEK
+653 DYSIKYYENYDLQEK
-667 KLRNRQGIG
+667 TRNRQGIG

-697 SSTIN
+697 SRYVESTR
-702 SNSHE
+702 SYDSHE

-722 IRQKYKVEDSDK
+722 IRQKSIVKDSDK
-734 KQ
+734 

>member
-13 FLIQV
+13 LLIQA
-18 NAQELNTE
+18 NAEELNIE

-36 TKNNIITATGDVVAY
+36 TKNNIITAVGDVVAY
-51 SPTYYLSSDKMIYDK
+51 SPTYYLSSDKMVYDK
-66 DKEILE
+66 DREILE

-122 NKDKDLITLEDSIL
+122 NKDKDLITLENSIL

-196 PTMGY
+196 PTIGY

-251 NVKTGYFKEFD
+251 NLKTGYFKEFN
-262 NYRSKEQL
+262 NYRREEKL

-281 YERKNIFAKNKEHQD
+281 YERKNIFSTKKEHQD
-296 GVFTSIRYLNDIE
+296 GVFTSVRYLNDIE
-309 YITLKEED
+309 YIILKED
-317 DNLWTDKKVES
+317 DGNLGTDKKVES

-341 GVYGKYYKE
+341 GVYGKYYIDASK
-350 VGTEKIGNTDKSRQK
+350 K
-365 SNKNTLQELP
+365 SNANTLQELP

-396 AKAQNLTREEGLSA
+396 TKAQNFTRKEGLNA

-418 LSYSMNILDDYM
+418 ISYTKNILDDYM
-430 YVGVDNRTILSR
+430 YLGVENRTILTQYDYSNSLYNNLR
-442 YEYSNN
+442 YEDGT
-448 SNNNLKYENGAL
+448 LI
-460 LQNITSFKVGAD
+460 QNRTSFIVGTD
-472 LIKPYEDY
+472 LIKPYSDY
-480 IHTVSLSASYDIPE
+480 IHTLNLNASYDIPE
-494 NIKEDGDLYGIN
+494 NLRKDGDLYNITVKEN
-506 VDKYVPSKN
+506 QPLKYD
-515 RGSKSEFLSVFPTY
+515 ELSVFPTL
-529 QDSKTINLKLNHSLY
+529 QEQKTIKLSLNQSIY

-558 QSIMYDS
+558 QSILYNS
-565 MDEPKLQ
+565 VDEPKFQ
-572 DFDNYVKINHD
+572 DLDNYVKINHD
-583 FGSISGR
+583 YGSLSGK
-590 VTYNMEDD
+590 VVYNMDD
-598 KIVEKSIDNSF
+598 NKVVEGSFDNSLS
-609 TYENFTFTA
+609 YEDLTFSA
-618 GYHNTVSTD
+618 GYYYSKKT
-627 NDNNK
+627 NN
-632 EFNTRTDLESYR
+632 EFNTRDDLESYR

-653 DYSAKFYTNYDLEK
+653 DYSIKYYENYDLQQK
-667 KLRNRQGIG
+667 TRNRQGIG

-697 SSTIN
+697 SRYVQSTR
-702 SNSHE
+702 SYDSYE

-722 IRQKYKVEDSDK
+722 IRQKSIVQNSDK
-734 KQ
+734 

>member
-13 FLIQV
+13 LLIQA
-18 NAQELNTE
+18 NAQELNME

-36 TKNNIITATGDVVAY
+36 TKNNIITAVGDVVAY
-51 SPTYYLSSDKMIYDK
+51 SPTYYLSSDKMVYDK
-66 DKEILE
+66 DREILE

-122 NKDKDLITLEDSIL
+122 NKDKDLITLENSIL

-251 NVKTGYFKEFD
+251 NLKTGYFKEFN
-262 NYRSKEQL
+262 NYRREEKL

-281 YERKNIFAKNKEHQD
+281 YERKNIFSTKKEHQD
-296 GVFTSIRYLNDIE
+296 GVFTSVRYLNDIE
-309 YITLKEED
+309 YIILKED
-317 DNLWTDKKVES
+317 DGNLGTDKKVES

-341 GVYGKYYKE
+341 GVYGKYYIDASK
-350 VGTEKIGNTDKSRQK
+350 K
-365 SNKNTLQELP
+365 SNANTLQELP

-396 AKAQNLTREEGLSA
+396 TKAQNFTRKEGLNA

-418 LSYSMNILDDYM
+418 ISYTKNILDDYM
-430 YVGVDNRTILSR
+430 YLGVENRTILTQYDYSNSLYNNLR
-442 YEYSNN
+442 YEDGT
-448 SNNNLKYENGAL
+448 LI
-460 LQNITSFKVGAD
+460 QNRTSFIVGTD
-472 LIKPYEDY
+472 LIKPYSDY
-480 IHTVSLSASYDIPE
+480 IHTLNLNASYDIPE
-494 NIKEDGDLYGIN
+494 NLRKDGDLYNITVKEN
-506 VDKYVPSKN
+506 QPLKYD
-515 RGSKSEFLSVFPTY
+515 ELSVFPTL
-529 QDSKTINLKLNHSLY
+529 QEQKTIKLSLNQSIY

-558 QSIMYDS
+558 QSILYNS
-565 MDEPKLQ
+565 VDEPKFQ
-572 DFDNYVKINHD
+572 DLDNYVKINHD
-583 FGSISGR
+583 YGSLSGK
-590 VTYNMEDD
+590 VVYNMNDN
-598 KIVEKSIDNSF
+598 KVVEGSFDNSLS
-609 TYENFTFTA
+609 YEDLTFSA
-618 GYHNTVSTD
+618 GYYYSKKT
-627 NDNNK
+627 NN
-632 EFNTRTDLESYR
+632 EFNTRDDLESYR

-653 DYSAKFYTNYDLEK
+653 DYSIKYYENYDLQEK
-667 KLRNRQGIG
+667 TRNRQGIG

-697 SSTIN
+697 SRYVQSTR
-702 SNSHE
+702 SYDSYE

-722 IRQKYKVEDSDK
+722 IRQKSIVQNSDK
-734 KQ
+734 

>member
-13 FLIQV
+13 LLIQA
-18 NAQELNTE
+18 NAEELNME

-36 TKNNIITATGDVVAY
+36 TKNNIITAVGDVVAY
-51 SPTYYLSSDKMIYDK
+51 SPTYYLSSDKMVYDK
-66 DKEILE
+66 DREILE

-122 NKDKDLITLEDSIL
+122 NKDKDLITLENSIL

-251 NVKTGYFKEFD
+251 NLKTGYFKEFN
-262 NYRSKEQL
+262 NYRREEKL

-281 YERKNIFAKNKEHQD
+281 YERKNIFSTKKEHQD
-296 GVFTSIRYLNDIE
+296 GVFTSVRYLNDIE
-309 YITLKEED
+309 YIILKED
-317 DNLWTDKKVES
+317 DGNLGTDKKVES

-341 GVYGKYYKE
+341 GVYGKYYIDASK
-350 VGTEKIGNTDKSRQK
+350 K
-365 SNKNTLQELP
+365 SNANTLQELP

-396 AKAQNLTREEGLSA
+396 TKAQNFTRKEGLNA

-418 LSYSMNILDDYM
+418 ISYTKNILDDYM
-430 YVGVDNRTILSR
+430 YLGVENRTILTQYDYSNSLYNNLR
-442 YEYSNN
+442 YEDGT
-448 SNNNLKYENGAL
+448 LI
-460 LQNITSFKVGAD
+460 QNRTSFIVGTD
-472 LIKPYEDY
+472 LIKPYSDY
-480 IHTVSLSASYDIPE
+480 IHTLNLNASYDIPE
-494 NIKEDGDLYGIN
+494 NLRKDGDLYNITVKEN
-506 VDKYVPSKN
+506 QPLKYD
-515 RGSKSEFLSVFPTY
+515 ELSVFPTL
-529 QDSKTINLKLNHSLY
+529 QEQKTIKLSLNQSIY

-558 QSIMYDS
+558 QSILYNS
-565 MDEPKLQ
+565 VDEPKFQ
-572 DFDNYVKINHD
+572 DLDNYVKINHD
-583 FGSISGR
+583 YGSLSGK
-590 VTYNMEDD
+590 VVYNMDD
-598 KIVEKSIDNSF
+598 NKVVEGSFDNSLS
-609 TYENFTFTA
+609 YEDLTFSA
-618 GYHNTVSTD
+618 GYYYSKKT
-627 NDNNK
+627 NN
-632 EFNTRTDLESYR
+632 EFNTRDDLESYR

-653 DYSAKFYTNYDLEK
+653 DYSIKYYENYDLQEK
-667 KLRNRQGIG
+667 TRNRQGIG

-697 SSTIN
+697 SRYVESTR
-702 SNSHE
+702 SYDSYE

-722 IRQKYKVEDSDK
+722 IRQKSIVQNSDK
-734 KQ
+734 

>member
-13 FLIQV
+13 LLIQA
-18 NAQELNTE
+18 NAEELNME

-36 TKNNIITATGDVVAY
+36 TKNNIITAVGDVVAY
-51 SPTYYLSSDKMIYDK
+51 SPTYYLSSDKMVYDK
-66 DKEILE
+66 DREILE

-122 NKDKDLITLEDSIL
+122 NKDKDLITLENSIL

-251 NVKTGYFKEFD
+251 NLKTGYFKEFN
-262 NYRSKEQL
+262 NYRREEKL

-281 YERKNIFAKNKEHQD
+281 YERKNIFSTKKEHQD
-296 GVFTSIRYLNDIE
+296 GVFTSVRYLNDIE
-309 YITLKEED
+309 YIILKED
-317 DNLWTDKKVES
+317 DGNLGTDKKVES

-341 GVYGKYYKE
+341 GVYGKYYIDASK
-350 VGTEKIGNTDKSRQK
+350 K
-365 SNKNTLQELP
+365 SNANTLQELP

-396 AKAQNLTREEGLSA
+396 TKAQNFTRKEGLNA

-418 LSYSMNILDDYM
+418 ISYTKNILDDYM
-430 YVGVDNRTILSR
+430 YLGVENRTILTQYGYSNSLYNNLR
-442 YEYSNN
+442 YEDGT
-448 SNNNLKYENGAL
+448 LI
-460 LQNITSFKVGAD
+460 QNRTSFIVGTD
-472 LIKPYEDY
+472 LLKPYSDY
-480 IHTVSLSASYDIPE
+480 IHTLNLNASYDIPE
-494 NIKEDGDLYGIN
+494 NLRKDGDLYNITVKEN
-506 VDKYVPSKN
+506 QPLKYD
-515 RGSKSEFLSVFPTY
+515 ELSVFPTL
-529 QDSKTINLKLNHSLY
+529 QEQKTIKLSLNQSIY

-558 QSIMYDS
+558 QSILYNS
-565 MDEPKLQ
+565 VDEPKFQ
-572 DFDNYVKINHD
+572 DLDNYVKINHD
-583 FGSISGR
+583 YGSLSGK
-590 VTYNMEDD
+590 VVYNMDD
-598 KIVEKSIDNSF
+598 NKVVEGSFDNSLS
-609 TYENFTFTA
+609 YEDLTFSA
-618 GYHNTVSTD
+618 GYYYSKKT
-627 NDNNK
+627 NN
-632 EFNTRTDLESYR
+632 EFNTRDDLESYR

-653 DYSAKFYTNYDLEK
+653 DYSIKYYENYDLQQK
-667 KLRNRQGIG
+667 TRNRQGIG

-697 SSTIN
+697 SRYVQSTR
-702 SNSHE
+702 SYDSYE

-722 IRQKYKVEDSDK
+722 IRQKSIVQNSDK
-734 KQ
+734 

>member
-88 SNYAYVDMKND
+88 SNYAFVDMKND
-99 IINQDPVFLMDNSS
+99 IINQDPVFLMDNTS

-122 NKDKDLITLEDSIL
+122 NKDKDVITLENSIL

-165 NPRLYIKNVPVFYLP
+165 NPRLYVKNVPVFYLP

-211 PIFIAPADNYDIE
+211 PIFIAPADDYDIE

-341 GVYGKYYKE
+341 GVYGKYY
-350 VGTEKIGNTDKSRQK
+350 VDASRK
-365 SNKNTLQELP
+365 TNDNTLQELP
-375 QVQFHSYNKEL
+375 QIQLHSYNKEL

-396 AKAQNLTREEGLSA
+396 TKAQNFTRKEGLNA
-410 KIYDITVP
+410 KIYDINVP
-418 LSYSMNILDDYM
+418 ISYTKNILDDYM
-430 YVGVDNRTILSR
+430 YLGVENRTILTQYDYSNSLYNNLR
-442 YEYSNN
+442 YEDGT
-448 SNNNLKYENGAL
+448 LI
-460 LQNITSFKVGAD
+460 QNRTSFIVGTD
-472 LIKPYEDY
+472 LLKPYSDY
-480 IHTVSLSASYDIPE
+480 IHTLNLNASYDIPE
-494 NIKEDGDLYGIN
+494 NLRKDGDLYNITVKEN
-506 VDKYVPSKN
+506 QPLKYD
-515 RGSKSEFLSVFPTY
+515 ELSVFPTL
-529 QDSKTINLKLNHSLY
+529 QEQKTIKLSLNQSIY
-544 DKENLKQFINHKMS
+544 DKDNLKQFINHKMS
-558 QSIMYDS
+558 QSILYNS
-565 MDEPKLQ
+565 FDEPKFQ
-572 DFDNYVKINHD
+572 DLDNYVKINHD
-583 FGSISGR
+583 YGSLSGK
-590 VTYNMEDD
+590 VVYNMDD
-598 KIVEKSIDNSF
+598 NKVVEGSFDNSLS
-609 TYENFTFTA
+609 YENLTFSA
-618 GYHNTVSTD
+618 GYYYTKKT
-627 NDNNK
+627 NN
-632 EFNTRTDLESYR
+632 EFNTRDDLESYR

-653 DYSAKFYTNYDLEK
+653 DYSIKYYENYDLQEK
-667 KLRNRQGIG
+667 TRNRQGIG

-722 IRQKYKVEDSDK
+722 IRQKSIVQNSDK
-734 KQ
+734 

>member
-13 FLIQV
+13 LLIQA
-18 NAQELNTE
+18 NAQELNIE

-36 TKNNIITATGDVVAY
+36 TKNNIITAVGDVVAY
-51 SPTYYLSSDKMIYDK
+51 SPTYYLSSDKMVYDK
-66 DKEILE
+66 DREILE

-122 NKDKDLITLEDSIL
+122 NKDKDLITLENSIL

-251 NVKTGYFKEFD
+251 NLKTGYFKEFN
-262 NYRSKEQL
+262 NYRREEKL

-281 YERKNIFAKNKEHQD
+281 YERKNIFSTKKEHQD
-296 GVFTSIRYLNDIE
+296 GVFTSVRYLNDIE
-309 YITLKEED
+309 YIILKED
-317 DNLWTDKKVES
+317 DGNLGTDKKVES

-341 GVYGKYYKE
+341 GVYGKYYIDASK
-350 VGTEKIGNTDKSRQK
+350 K
-365 SNKNTLQELP
+365 SNANTLQELP

-396 AKAQNLTREEGLSA
+396 TKAQNFTRKEGLNA

-418 LSYSMNILDDYM
+418 ISYTKNILDDYM
-430 YVGVDNRTILSR
+430 YLGVENRTILTQYDYSNSLYNNLR
-442 YEYSNN
+442 YEDGT
-448 SNNNLKYENGAL
+448 LI
-460 LQNITSFKVGAD
+460 QNRTSFIVGTD
-472 LIKPYEDY
+472 LIKPYSDY
-480 IHTVSLSASYDIPE
+480 IHTLNLNASYDIPE
-494 NIKEDGDLYGIN
+494 NLRKDGDLYNITVKEN
-506 VDKYVPSKN
+506 QPLKYD
-515 RGSKSEFLSVFPTY
+515 ELSVFPAL
-529 QDSKTINLKLNHSLY
+529 QEQKIIKLSLNQSIY

-558 QSIMYDS
+558 QSILYNS
-565 MDEPKLQ
+565 VDEPKFQ
-572 DFDNYVKINHD
+572 DLDNYVKINHD
-583 FGSISGR
+583 YGSLSGK
-590 VTYNMEDD
+590 VVYNMDD
-598 KIVEKSIDNSF
+598 NKVVEGSFDNSLS
-609 TYENFTFTA
+609 YEDLTFSA
-618 GYHNTVSTD
+618 GYYYSKKT
-627 NDNNK
+627 NN
-632 EFNTRTDLESYR
+632 EFNTRDDLESYR

-653 DYSAKFYTNYDLEK
+653 DYSIKYYENYDLQEK
-667 KLRNRQGIG
+667 TRNRQGIG

-697 SSTIN
+697 SRYVESTR
-702 SNSHE
+702 SYDSYE

-722 IRQKYKVEDSDK
+722 IRQKSIVQNSDK
-734 KQ
+734 

>member
-13 FLIQV
+13 LLIQA
-18 NAQELNTE
+18 NAQELDME

-36 TKNNIITATGDVVAY
+36 TKNNIITAVGDVVAY
-51 SPTYYLSSDKMIYDK
+51 SPTYYLSSDKMVYDK
-66 DKEILE
+66 DREILE

-122 NKDKDLITLEDSIL
+122 NKDKDLITLENSIL

-251 NVKTGYFKEFD
+251 NLKTGYFKEFN
-262 NYRSKEQL
+262 NYRREEKL

-281 YERKNIFAKNKEHQD
+281 YERKNIFSTKKEHQD

-309 YITLKEED
+309 YIILKED
-317 DNLWTDKKVES
+317 DGNLGTDKKVES

-341 GVYGKYYKE
+341 GVYGKYYIDASK
-350 VGTEKIGNTDKSRQK
+350 K
-365 SNKNTLQELP
+365 SNANTLQELP

-396 AKAQNLTREEGLSA
+396 TKAQNFTRKEGLNA

-418 LSYSMNILDDYM
+418 ISYTKNILDDYM
-430 YVGVDNRTILSR
+430 YLGVENRTILTQYDYSNSLYNNLR
-442 YEYSNN
+442 YEDGT
-448 SNNNLKYENGAL
+448 LI
-460 LQNITSFKVGAD
+460 QNRTSFIVGTD
-472 LIKPYEDY
+472 LIKPYSDY
-480 IHTVSLSASYDIPE
+480 IHTLNLNASYDIPE
-494 NIKEDGDLYGIN
+494 NLRKDGDLYNITVKEN
-506 VDKYVPSKN
+506 QPLKYD
-515 RGSKSEFLSVFPTY
+515 ELSVFPTL
-529 QDSKTINLKLNHSLY
+529 QEQKTIKLSLNQSIY

-558 QSIMYDS
+558 QSILYNS
-565 MDEPKLQ
+565 VDEPKFQ
-572 DFDNYVKINHD
+572 DLDNYVKINHD
-583 FGSISGR
+583 YGSLSGK
-590 VTYNMEDD
+590 VVYNMDD
-598 KIVEKSIDNSF
+598 NKVVEGSFDNSLS
-609 TYENFTFTA
+609 YENLTFSA
-618 GYHNTVSTD
+618 GYYYTKKT
-627 NDNNK
+627 NN
-632 EFNTRTDLESYR
+632 EFNTRDDLESYR

-653 DYSAKFYTNYDLEK
+653 DYSIKYYENYDLQEK
-667 KLRNRQGIG
+667 TRNRQGIG

-697 SSTIN
+697 SRYVESTR
-702 SNSHE
+702 SYDSYE

-722 IRQKYKVEDSDK
+722 IRQKSIVQNSDK
-734 KQ
+734 

>member
-13 FLIQV
+13 LLIQA
-18 NAQELNTE
+18 NAQELNME

-36 TKNNIITATGDVVAY
+36 TKNNIITAVGDVVAY
-51 SPTYYLSSDKMIYDK
+51 SPTYYLSSDKMVYDK
-66 DKEILE
+66 DREILE

-122 NKDKDLITLEDSIL
+122 NKDKDLITLENSIL

-236 SYANFRYADSPDSML
+236 SYANFRYADSPDSMIKI
-251 NVKTGYFKEFD
+251 KTGYFKEYD
-262 NYRSKEQL
+262 DYRREKGII
-270 ENSEHYGLDID
+270 NSEHYGLSID
-281 YERKNIFAKNKEHQD
+281 YERKNIFSIKKDHQD
-296 GVFTSIRYLNDIE
+296 GIFSSITYLNDVE
-309 YITLKEED
+309 YITLNED
-317 DNLWTDKKVES
+317 DNLGTNKKVES

-341 GVYGKYYKE
+341 GVYGKYYIDASK
-350 VGTEKIGNTDKSRQK
+350 K
-365 SNKNTLQELP
+365 SNANTLQELP

-396 AKAQNLTREEGLSA
+396 TKAQNFTRKEGLNA

-418 LSYSMNILDDYM
+418 ISYTKNILDDYM
-430 YVGVDNRTILSR
+430 YLGVENRTILTQYDYSNSLYNNLR
-442 YEYSNN
+442 YEDGT
-448 SNNNLKYENGAL
+448 LI
-460 LQNITSFKVGAD
+460 QNRTSFIVGTD
-472 LIKPYEDY
+472 LIKPYSDY
-480 IHTVSLSASYDIPE
+480 IHTVNLNASYDIPE
-494 NIKEDGDLYGIN
+494 NLRKDGDLYNITVKEN
-506 VDKYVPSKN
+506 QPLKYD
-515 RGSKSEFLSVFPTY
+515 ELSVFPTL
-529 QDSKTINLKLNHSLY
+529 QEQKTIKLSLNQSIY

-598 KIVEKSIDNSF
+598 KIVEKSVDNSF
-609 TYENFTFTA
+609 TYEKFTFTA
-618 GYHNTVSTD
+618 GYHNTVSSSE
-627 NDNNK
+627 NNK

-707 QTIVYAVLMLKPIGG
+707 QTIVYAVLILKPIGG

-734 KQ
+734 K

>member
-13 FLIQV
+13 LLIQA
-18 NAQELNTE
+18 NAQELNME

-36 TKNNIITATGDVVAY
+36 TKNNIITAVGDVVAY
-51 SPTYYLSSDKMIYDK
+51 SPTYYLSSDKMVYDK
-66 DKEILE
+66 DREILE

-99 IINQDPVFLMDNSS
+99 IINQDPVFLMDTSS

-122 NKDKDLITLEDSIL
+122 NKDKDLITLENSIL

-251 NVKTGYFKEFD
+251 NVKTGYFKEFN
-262 NYRSKEQL
+262 NYRREEKL

-281 YERKNIFAKNKEHQD
+281 YERKNIFSTKKEHQD

-309 YITLKEED
+309 YVILNEKD
-317 DNLWTDKKVES
+317 DDLGTDKKVES

-341 GVYGKYYKE
+341 GVYGKYYVDASKK
-350 VGTEKIGNTDKSRQK
+350 TND
-365 SNKNTLQELP
+365 NTLQELP

-396 AKAQNLTREEGLSA
+396 TKAQNFTRKEGLNA

-418 LSYSMNILDDYM
+418 ISYTKNILDDYM
-430 YVGVDNRTILSR
+430 YLGVENRTILTQYDYSNSLYNNLR
-442 YEYSNN
+442 YEDGT
-448 SNNNLKYENGAL
+448 LI
-460 LQNITSFKVGAD
+460 QNRTSFIVGTD
-472 LIKPYEDY
+472 LIKPYSDY
-480 IHTVSLSASYDIPE
+480 IHTLNLNASYDIPE
-494 NIKEDGDLYGIN
+494 NLRKDGDLYNITVKEN
-506 VDKYVPSKN
+506 QPLKYD
-515 RGSKSEFLSVFPTY
+515 ELSVFPTL
-529 QDSKTINLKLNHSLY
+529 QEQKTIKLSLNQSIY

-558 QSIMYDS
+558 QSILYNS
-565 MDEPKLQ
+565 VDEPKFQ
-572 DFDNYVKINHD
+572 DLDNYVKINHD
-583 FGSISGR
+583 YGSLSGK
-590 VTYNMEDD
+590 VVYNMDD
-598 KIVEKSIDNSF
+598 NKVVEGSFDNSLS
-609 TYENFTFTA
+609 YEDLTFSA
-618 GYHNTVSTD
+618 GYYYSKKT
-627 NDNNK
+627 NN
-632 EFNTRTDLESYR
+632 EFNTRDDLESYR

-653 DYSAKFYTNYDLEK
+653 DYSIKYYENYDLQENT
-667 KLRNRQGIG
+667 RNRQGIG

-697 SSTIN
+697 SRYVESTR
-702 SNSHE
+702 SYDSYE

-722 IRQKYKVEDSDK
+722 IRQKSIVQNSDK
-734 KQ
+734 

>member
-13 FLIQV
+13 LLIQA
-18 NAQELNTE
+18 NAQELNME

-36 TKNNIITATGDVVAY
+36 TKNNIITAVGDVVAY
-51 SPTYYLSSDKMIYDK
+51 SPTYYLSSDKMVYDK
-66 DKEILE
+66 DREILE

-122 NKDKDLITLEDSIL
+122 NKDKDLITLENSIL

-196 PTMGY
+196 PTIGY

-251 NVKTGYFKEFD
+251 NLKTGYFKEFN
-262 NYRSKEQL
+262 NYRREEKL

-281 YERKNIFAKNKEHQD
+281 YERKNIFSTKKEHQD

-309 YITLKEED
+309 YIILNEKD
-317 DNLWTDKKVES
+317 DDLGTDKKVES

-341 GVYGKYYKE
+341 GVYGKYYIDASK
-350 VGTEKIGNTDKSRQK
+350 K
-365 SNKNTLQELP
+365 SNANTLQELP

-396 AKAQNLTREEGLSA
+396 TKAQNFTRKEGLNA

-418 LSYSMNILDDYM
+418 ISYTKNILDDYM
-430 YVGVDNRTILSR
+430 YLGVENRTILTQYDYSNSLYNNLR
-442 YEYSNN
+442 YEDGT
-448 SNNNLKYENGAL
+448 LI
-460 LQNITSFKVGAD
+460 QNRTSFIVGTD
-472 LIKPYEDY
+472 LIKPYSEY
-480 IHTVSLSASYDIPE
+480 IHTLNLNASYDIPE
-494 NIKEDGDLYGIN
+494 NLRKDGDLYNITVKEN
-506 VDKYVPSKN
+506 QPLKYD
-515 RGSKSEFLSVFPTY
+515 ELSVFPTL
-529 QDSKTINLKLNHSLY
+529 QEQKTIKLSLNQSIY

-558 QSIMYDS
+558 QSILYNS
-565 MDEPKLQ
+565 VDEPKFQ
-572 DFDNYVKINHD
+572 DLDNYVKINHD
-583 FGSISGR
+583 YGSLSGK
-590 VTYNMEDD
+590 VVYNMDD
-598 KIVEKSIDNSF
+598 NKVVEGSFDNSLS
-609 TYENFTFTA
+609 YEDLTFSA
-618 GYHNTVSTD
+618 GYYYSKKT
-627 NDNNK
+627 NN
-632 EFNTRTDLESYR
+632 EFNTRDDLESYR

-653 DYSAKFYTNYDLEK
+653 DYSIKYYENYDLQEK
-667 KLRNRQGIG
+667 TRNRQGIG

-697 SSTIN
+697 SRYVDSTR
-702 SNSHE
+702 SYDSYE

-722 IRQKYKVEDSDK
+722 IRQKSIVQNSDK
-734 KQ
+734 

>member
-13 FLIQV
+13 LLIQA
-18 NAQELNTE
+18 NAQELNME

-36 TKNNIITATGDVVAY
+36 TKNNIITAVGDVVAY
-51 SPTYYLSSDKMIYDK
+51 SPTYYLSSDKMVYDK
-66 DKEILE
+66 DREILE

-122 NKDKDLITLEDSIL
+122 NKDKDLITLENSIL

-251 NVKTGYFKEFD
+251 NLKTGYFKEFN
-262 NYRSKEQL
+262 NYRREEKL

-281 YERKNIFAKNKEHQD
+281 YERKNIFSTKKEHQD
-296 GVFTSIRYLNDIE
+296 GVFTSVRYLNDIE
-309 YITLKEED
+309 YIILKED
-317 DNLWTDKKVES
+317 DGNLGTDKKVES

-341 GVYGKYYKE
+341 GVYGKYYIDASK
-350 VGTEKIGNTDKSRQK
+350 K
-365 SNKNTLQELP
+365 SNANTLQELP

-396 AKAQNLTREEGLSA
+396 TKAQNFTRKEGLNA

-418 LSYSMNILDDYM
+418 ISYTKNILDDYM
-430 YVGVDNRTILSR
+430 YLGVENRTILTQYDYSNSLYNNLR
-442 YEYSNN
+442 YEDGT
-448 SNNNLKYENGAL
+448 LI
-460 LQNITSFKVGAD
+460 QNRTSFIVGTD
-472 LIKPYEDY
+472 LIKPYSEY
-480 IHTVSLSASYDIPE
+480 IHTLNLNASYDIPE
-494 NIKEDGDLYGIN
+494 NLRKDGDLYNITVKEN
-506 VDKYVPSKN
+506 QPLKYD
-515 RGSKSEFLSVFPTY
+515 ELSVFPTL
-529 QDSKTINLKLNHSLY
+529 QEQKTIKLSLNQSIY

-558 QSIMYDS
+558 QSILYNS
-565 MDEPKLQ
+565 VDEPKFQ
-572 DFDNYVKINHD
+572 DLDNYVKINHD
-583 FGSISGR
+583 YGSLSGK
-590 VTYNMEDD
+590 VVYNMDD
-598 KIVEKSIDNSF
+598 NKVVEGSFDNSLS
-609 TYENFTFTA
+609 YEDLTFSA
-618 GYHNTVSTD
+618 GYYYSKKT
-627 NDNNK
+627 NN
-632 EFNTRTDLESYR
+632 EFNTRDDLESYR

-653 DYSAKFYTNYDLEK
+653 DYSIKYYENYDLQENT
-667 KLRNRQGIG
+667 RNRQGIG

-697 SSTIN
+697 SRYVQSTR
-702 SNSHE
+702 SYDSYE

-722 IRQKYKVEDSDK
+722 IRQKSIVQNSDK
-734 KQ
+734 

>member
-13 FLIQV
+13 LLIQA
-18 NAQELNTE
+18 NAQELNME

-36 TKNNIITATGDVVAY
+36 TKNNIITAVGDVVAY
-51 SPTYYLSSDKMIYDK
+51 SPTYYLSSDKMVYDK
-66 DKEILE
+66 DREILE

-122 NKDKDLITLEDSIL
+122 NKDKDLITLENSIL

-251 NVKTGYFKEFD
+251 NLKTGYFKEFN
-262 NYRSKEQL
+262 NYRREEKL

-281 YERKNIFAKNKEHQD
+281 YERKNIFSTKKEHQD
-296 GVFTSIRYLNDIE
+296 GVFTSVRYLNDIE
-309 YITLKEED
+309 YIILKED
-317 DNLWTDKKVES
+317 DGNLGTDKKVES

-341 GVYGKYYKE
+341 GVYGKYYIDASK
-350 VGTEKIGNTDKSRQK
+350 K
-365 SNKNTLQELP
+365 SNANTLQELP

-396 AKAQNLTREEGLSA
+396 TKAQNFTRKEGLNA

-418 LSYSMNILDDYM
+418 ISYTKNILDDYM
-430 YVGVDNRTILSR
+430 YLGVENRTILTQYDYSNSLYNNLR
-442 YEYSNN
+442 YEDGT
-448 SNNNLKYENGAL
+448 LI
-460 LQNITSFKVGAD
+460 QNRTSFIVGTD
-472 LIKPYEDY
+472 LIKPYSDY
-480 IHTVSLSASYDIPE
+480 IHTLNLNASYDIPE
-494 NIKEDGDLYGIN
+494 NLRKDGDLYNITVKEN
-506 VDKYVPSKN
+506 QALKYD
-515 RGSKSEFLSVFPTY
+515 ELSVFPTL
-529 QDSKTINLKLNHSLY
+529 QEQKTIKLSLNQSIY
-544 DKENLKQFINHKMS
+544 DKDNLKQFINHKMS
-558 QSIMYDS
+558 QSILYNS
-565 MDEPKLQ
+565 VDEPKFQ
-572 DFDNYVKINHD
+572 DLDNYVKINHD
-583 FGSISGR
+583 YGSISGK
-590 VTYNMEDD
+590 VVYNMDD
-598 KIVEKSIDNSF
+598 NKVVEGSFDNSLS
-609 TYENFTFTA
+609 YEDLTFSA
-618 GYHNTVSTD
+618 GYYYSKKT
-627 NDNNK
+627 NN
-632 EFNTRTDLESYR
+632 EFNTRDDLESYR

-653 DYSAKFYTNYDLEK
+653 DYSIKYYENYDLQEK
-667 KLRNRQGIG
+667 TRNRQGIG

-697 SSTIN
+697 SRYVESTR
-702 SNSHE
+702 SYDSYE

-722 IRQKYKVEDSDK
+722 IRQKSIVQNSDK
-734 KQ
+734 

>member
-88 SNYAYVDMKND
+88 SNYAFVDMKND
-99 IINQDPVFLMDNSS
+99 IINQDPVFLMDNTS

-122 NKDKDLITLEDSIL
+122 NKDKDVITLENSIL

-165 NPRLYIKNVPVFYLP
+165 NPRLYVKNVPVFYLP

-211 PIFIAPADNYDIE
+211 PIFIAPADDYDIE

-341 GVYGKYYKE
+341 GVYGKYY
-350 VGTEKIGNTDKSRQK
+350 VDASQK
-365 SNKNTLQELP
+365 TNDNTLQELP
-375 QVQFHSYNKEL
+375 QIQLHSYNKEL

-396 AKAQNLTREEGLSA
+396 TKAQNFTRKEGLNA

-418 LSYSMNILDDYM
+418 ISYTKNILDDYM
-430 YVGVDNRTILSR
+430 YLGVENRTILTQYDYSNSLYNNLR
-442 YEYSNN
+442 YEDGT
-448 SNNNLKYENGAL
+448 LI
-460 LQNITSFKVGAD
+460 QNRTSFIVGTD
-472 LIKPYEDY
+472 LLKPYSDY
-480 IHTVSLSASYDIPE
+480 IHTLNLNASYDIPE
-494 NIKEDGDLYGIN
+494 NLRKDGDLYNITVKEN
-506 VDKYVPSKN
+506 QPLKYD
-515 RGSKSEFLSVFPTY
+515 ELSVFPTL
-529 QDSKTINLKLNHSLY
+529 QEQKTIKLSLNQSIY
-544 DKENLKQFINHKMS
+544 DKDNLKQFINHKMS
-558 QSIMYDS
+558 QSILYNS
-565 MDEPKLQ
+565 FDEPKFQ
-572 DFDNYVKINHD
+572 DLDNYVKINHD
-583 FGSISGR
+583 YGSLSGK
-590 VTYNMEDD
+590 VVYNMDD
-598 KIVEKSIDNSF
+598 NKVVEGSFDNSLS
-609 TYENFTFTA
+609 YENLTFSA
-618 GYHNTVSTD
+618 GYYYTKKT
-627 NDNNK
+627 NN
-632 EFNTRTDLESYR
+632 EFNTRDDLESYR

-653 DYSAKFYTNYDLEK
+653 DYSIKYYENYDLQEK
-667 KLRNRQGIG
+667 TRNRQGIG

-697 SSTIN
+697 SRYVESTR
-702 SNSHE
+702 SYDSHE

-722 IRQKYKVEDSDK
+722 IRQKSIVQNSDK
-734 KQ
+734 

>member
-13 FLIQV
+13 LLIQA
-18 NAQELNTE
+18 NAQELDME

-36 TKNNIITATGDVVAY
+36 TKNNIITAVGDVVAY
-51 SPTYYLSSDKMIYDK
+51 SPTYYLSSDKMVYDK
-66 DKEILE
+66 DREILE

-122 NKDKDLITLEDSIL
+122 NKDKDLITLENSIL

-165 NPRLYIKNVPVFYLP
+165 NPRLYVKNVPVFYLP

-251 NVKTGYFKEFD
+251 NLKTGYFKEFN
-262 NYRSKEQL
+262 NYRKEEKL

-281 YERKNIFAKNKEHQD
+281 YERKNIFSTKKEYQD

-309 YITLKEED
+309 YIILKED
-317 DNLWTDKKVES
+317 DGNLGTDKKVES

-341 GVYGKYYKE
+341 GVYGKYYIDASK
-350 VGTEKIGNTDKSRQK
+350 K
-365 SNKNTLQELP
+365 SNANTLQELP

-396 AKAQNLTREEGLSA
+396 TKAQNFTRKEGLNA

-418 LSYSMNILDDYM
+418 ISYTKNILDDYM
-430 YVGVDNRTILSR
+430 YLGVENRTILTQYDYSNSLYNNLR
-442 YEYSNN
+442 YEDGT
-448 SNNNLKYENGAL
+448 LI
-460 LQNITSFKVGAD
+460 QNRTSFIVGTD
-472 LIKPYEDY
+472 LIKPYSDY
-480 IHTVSLSASYDIPE
+480 IHTLNLNASYDIPE
-494 NIKEDGDLYGIN
+494 NLRKDGDLYNITVKEN
-506 VDKYVPSKN
+506 QPLKYD
-515 RGSKSEFLSVFPTY
+515 ELSVFPTL
-529 QDSKTINLKLNHSLY
+529 QEQKTIKLSLNQSIY

-583 FGSISGR
+583 YGSLSGK
-590 VTYNMEDD
+590 VVYNMDD
-598 KIVEKSIDNSF
+598 NKVVEGSFDNSLS
-609 TYENFTFTA
+609 YEDLTFSA
-618 GYHNTVSTD
+618 GYYYSKKT
-627 NDNNK
+627 NN
-632 EFNTRTDLESYR
+632 EFNTRDDLESYR

-653 DYSAKFYTNYDLEK
+653 DYSIKYYENYDLQEK
-667 KLRNRQGIG
+667 TRNRQGIG

-697 SSTIN
+697 SRYVQSTR
-702 SNSHE
+702 SYDSYE

-722 IRQKYKVEDSDK
+722 IRQKSIVQNSDK
-734 KQ
+734 

>member
-13 FLIQV
+13 LLIQA
-18 NAQELNTE
+18 NAQELNME

-36 TKNNIITATGDVVAY
+36 TKNNIITAVGDVVAY
-51 SPTYYLSSDKMIYDK
+51 SPTYYLSSDKMVYDK
-66 DKEILE
+66 DREILE

-122 NKDKDLITLEDSIL
+122 NKDKDLITLENSIL

-251 NVKTGYFKEFD
+251 NLKTGYFKEFN
-262 NYRSKEQL
+262 NYRREEKL

-281 YERKNIFAKNKEHQD
+281 YERKNIFSTKKEHQD
-296 GVFTSIRYLNDIE
+296 GVFTSVRYLNDIE
-309 YITLKEED
+309 YIILKED
-317 DNLWTDKKVES
+317 DGNLGTDKKVES

-341 GVYGKYYKE
+341 GVYGKYYIDASK
-350 VGTEKIGNTDKSRQK
+350 K
-365 SNKNTLQELP
+365 SNANTLQELP

-386 FLENLIYSID
+386 FLENIIYSID
-396 AKAQNLTREEGLSA
+396 TKAQNFTRKEGLNA

-418 LSYSMNILDDYM
+418 ISYTKNILDDYM
-430 YVGVDNRTILSR
+430 YLGVENRTILTQYDYSNSLYNNLR
-442 YEYSNN
+442 YEDGT
-448 SNNNLKYENGAL
+448 LI
-460 LQNITSFKVGAD
+460 QNRTSFIVGTD
-472 LIKPYEDY
+472 LIKPYSGY
-480 IHTVSLSASYDIPE
+480 IHTLNLNASYDIPE
-494 NIKEDGDLYGIN
+494 NLRKDGDLYNITVKEN
-506 VDKYVPSKN
+506 QPLKYD
-515 RGSKSEFLSVFPTY
+515 ELSVFPTL
-529 QDSKTINLKLNHSLY
+529 QEQKTIKLSLNQSIY

-558 QSIMYDS
+558 QSILYNS
-565 MDEPKLQ
+565 VDEPKFQ
-572 DFDNYVKINHD
+572 DLDNYVKINHD
-583 FGSISGR
+583 YGSLSGK
-590 VTYNMEDD
+590 VVYNMDD
-598 KIVEKSIDNSF
+598 NKVVEGSFDNSLS
-609 TYENFTFTA
+609 YEDLTFSA
-618 GYHNTVSTD
+618 GYYYSKKT
-627 NDNNK
+627 NN
-632 EFNTRTDLESYR
+632 EFNTRDDLESYR

-653 DYSAKFYTNYDLEK
+653 DYSIKYYENYDLQEK
-667 KLRNRQGIG
+667 TRNRQGIG

-697 SSTIN
+697 SRYVESTR
-702 SNSHE
+702 SYDSYE

-722 IRQKYKVEDSDK
+722 IRQKSIVQNSDK
-734 KQ
+734 

>member
-13 FLIQV
+13 LLIQA
-18 NAQELNTE
+18 NAQELNME

-36 TKNNIITATGDVVAY
+36 TKNNIITAVGDVVAY
-51 SPTYYLSSDKMIYDK
+51 SPTYYLSSDKMVYDK
-66 DKEILE
+66 DREILE

-122 NKDKDLITLEDSIL
+122 NKDKDLITLENSIL

-251 NVKTGYFKEFD
+251 NLKTGYFKEFN
-262 NYRSKEQL
+262 NYRREEKL

-281 YERKNIFAKNKEHQD
+281 YERKNIFSTKKEHQD
-296 GVFTSIRYLNDIE
+296 GVFTSVRYLNDIE
-309 YITLKEED
+309 YIILKED
-317 DNLWTDKKVES
+317 DGNLGTDKKVES

-341 GVYGKYYKE
+341 GVYGKYYIDASK
-350 VGTEKIGNTDKSRQK
+350 K
-365 SNKNTLQELP
+365 SNANTLQELP

-396 AKAQNLTREEGLSA
+396 TKAQNFTRKEGLNA

-418 LSYSMNILDDYM
+418 ISYTKNILDDYM
-430 YVGVDNRTILSR
+430 YLGVENRTILTQYDYSNSLYNNLR
-442 YEYSNN
+442 YEDGT
-448 SNNNLKYENGAL
+448 LI
-460 LQNITSFKVGAD
+460 QNRTSFIVGTD
-472 LIKPYEDY
+472 LIKPYSDY
-480 IHTVSLSASYDIPE
+480 IHTLNLNASYDIPE
-494 NIKEDGDLYGIN
+494 NLRKDGDLYNITVKEN
-506 VDKYVPSKN
+506 QPLKYD
-515 RGSKSEFLSVFPTY
+515 ELSVFPTL
-529 QDSKTINLKLNHSLY
+529 QEQKTIKLSLNQSIY

-558 QSIMYDS
+558 QSILYNS
-565 MDEPKLQ
+565 VDEPKLQ

-583 FGSISGR
+583 YGSLSGK
-590 VTYNMEDD
+590 VVYNMDD
-598 KIVEKSIDNSF
+598 NKVVEGSFDNSLS
-609 TYENFTFTA
+609 YEDLTFSA
-618 GYHNTVSTD
+618 GYYYSKKT
-627 NDNNK
+627 NN
-632 EFNTRTDLESYR
+632 EFNTRDDLESYR

-653 DYSAKFYTNYDLEK
+653 DYSIKYYENYDLQEK
-667 KLRNRQGIG
+667 TRNRQGIG

-697 SSTIN
+697 SRYVQSTR
-702 SNSHE
+702 SYDSYE

-722 IRQKYKVEDSDK
+722 IRQKSIVQNSDK
-734 KQ
+734 

>member
-13 FLIQV
+13 LLIQA
-18 NAQELNTE
+18 NAQELDME

-36 TKNNIITATGDVVAY
+36 TKNNIITAVGDVVAY
-51 SPTYYLSSDKMIYDK
+51 SPTYYLSSDKMVYDK
-66 DKEILE
+66 DREILE

-122 NKDKDLITLEDSIL
+122 NKDKDLITLENSIL

-251 NVKTGYFKEFD
+251 NLKTGYFKEFN
-262 NYRSKEQL
+262 NYRREEKL

-281 YERKNIFAKNKEHQD
+281 YERKNIFSTKKEHQD

-309 YITLKEED
+309 YIILKED
-317 DNLWTDKKVES
+317 DGNLGTDKKVES

-341 GVYGKYYKE
+341 GVYGKYYIDASK
-350 VGTEKIGNTDKSRQK
+350 K
-365 SNKNTLQELP
+365 SNANTLQELP

-396 AKAQNLTREEGLSA
+396 TKAQNFTRKEGLNA

-418 LSYSMNILDDYM
+418 ISYTKNILDDYM
-430 YVGVDNRTILSR
+430 YLGVENRTILTQYDYSNSLYNNLR
-442 YEYSNN
+442 YEDGT
-448 SNNNLKYENGAL
+448 LI
-460 LQNITSFKVGAD
+460 QNRTSFIVGTD
-472 LIKPYEDY
+472 LIKPYSDY
-480 IHTVSLSASYDIPE
+480 IHTLNLNASYDIPE
-494 NIKEDGDLYGIN
+494 NLRKDGDLYNITVKEN
-506 VDKYVPSKN
+506 QPLKYD
-515 RGSKSEFLSVFPTY
+515 ELSVFPTL
-529 QDSKTINLKLNHSLY
+529 QEQKTIKLSLNQSIY

-558 QSIMYDS
+558 QSILYNS
-565 MDEPKLQ
+565 VDEPKFQ
-572 DFDNYVKINHD
+572 DLDNYVKINHD
-583 FGSISGR
+583 YGSLSGK
-590 VTYNMEDD
+590 VVYNMDD
-598 KIVEKSIDNSF
+598 NKVVEGSFDNSLS
-609 TYENFTFTA
+609 YEDLTFSA
-618 GYHNTVSTD
+618 GYYYSKKT
-627 NDNNK
+627 NN
-632 EFNTRTDLESYR
+632 EFNTRDDLESYR

-653 DYSAKFYTNYDLEK
+653 DYSIKYYENYDLQQK
-667 KLRNRQGIG
+667 TRNRQGIG

-697 SSTIN
+697 SRYVESTR
-702 SNSHE
+702 SYDSYE

-722 IRQKYKVEDSDK
+722 IRQKSIVQNSDK
-734 KQ
+734 

>member
-13 FLIQV
+13 FLIQA
-18 NAQELNTE
+18 NAQELNME

-36 TKNNIITATGDVVAY
+36 TKNNIITAVGDVVAY
-51 SPTYYLSSDKMIYDK
+51 SPTYYLSSDKMVYDK
-66 DKEILE
+66 DREILE

-122 NKDKDLITLEDSIL
+122 NKDKDLITLENSIL

-211 PIFIAPADNYDIE
+211 PIFIAPADDYDIE

-251 NVKTGYFKEFD
+251 NLKTGYFKEFN
-262 NYRSKEQL
+262 NYRKEEKL

-281 YERKNIFAKNKEHQD
+281 YERKNIFSTKKEHQD

-309 YITLKEED
+309 YIILKED
-317 DNLWTDKKVES
+317 DGNLGTDKKVES

-341 GVYGKYYKE
+341 GVYGKYY
-350 VGTEKIGNTDKSRQK
+350 VDASQK
-365 SNKNTLQELP
+365 TNDNTLQELP
-375 QVQFHSYNKEL
+375 QIQLHSYNKEL

-396 AKAQNLTREEGLSA
+396 TKAQNFTRKEGLNA

-418 LSYSMNILDDYM
+418 ISYTKNILDDYM
-430 YVGVDNRTILSR
+430 YLGVENRTILTQYDYSNSLYNNLR
-442 YEYSNN
+442 YEDGT
-448 SNNNLKYENGAL
+448 LI
-460 LQNITSFKVGAD
+460 QNRTSFIVGTD
-472 LIKPYEDY
+472 LIKPYSDY
-480 IHTVSLSASYDIPE
+480 IHTLNLNASYDIPE
-494 NIKEDGDLYGIN
+494 NLRKDGDLYNITVKEN
-506 VDKYVPSKN
+506 QPLKYD
-515 RGSKSEFLSVFPTY
+515 ELSVFPTL
-529 QDSKTINLKLNHSLY
+529 QEQKTIKLSLNQSIY

-558 QSIMYDS
+558 QSILYNS
-565 MDEPKLQ
+565 VDEPKFQ
-572 DFDNYVKINHD
+572 DLDNYIKINHD
-583 FGSISGR
+583 YGSLSGK
-590 VTYNMEDD
+590 VVYNMDD
-598 KIVEKSIDNSF
+598 NKVVEGSFDNSLS
-609 TYENFTFTA
+609 YEDLTFSA
-618 GYHNTVSTD
+618 GYYYSKKT
-627 NDNNK
+627 NN
-632 EFNTRTDLESYR
+632 EFNTRDDLESYR

-653 DYSAKFYTNYDLEK
+653 DYSIKYYENYDLQEK
-667 KLRNRQGIG
+667 RRNRQGIG

-697 SSTIN
+697 SRYVQSTR
-702 SNSHE
+702 SYDSYE

-734 KQ
+734 

>member
-13 FLIQV
+13 LLIQA
-18 NAQELNTE
+18 NAEELNME

-36 TKNNIITATGDVVAY
+36 TKNNIITAVGDVVAY
-51 SPTYYLSSDKMIYDK
+51 SPTYYLSSDKMVYDK
-66 DKEILE
+66 DREILE

-122 NKDKDLITLEDSIL
+122 NKDKDLITLENSIL

-251 NVKTGYFKEFD
+251 NLKTGYFKEFN
-262 NYRSKEQL
+262 NYRKEEKL

-281 YERKNIFAKNKEHQD
+281 YERKNIFSTKKEHQD

-309 YITLKEED
+309 YIILKED
-317 DNLWTDKKVES
+317 DGNLGTDKKVES

-341 GVYGKYYKE
+341 GVYGKYYIDASK
-350 VGTEKIGNTDKSRQK
+350 K
-365 SNKNTLQELP
+365 SNANTLQELP

-396 AKAQNLTREEGLSA
+396 TKAQNFTRKEGLNA

-418 LSYSMNILDDYM
+418 ISYTKNILDDYM
-430 YVGVDNRTILSR
+430 YLGVENRTILTQYDYSNSLYNNLR
-442 YEYSNN
+442 YEDGT
-448 SNNNLKYENGAL
+448 LI
-460 LQNITSFKVGAD
+460 QNRTSFIVGTD
-472 LIKPYEDY
+472 LLKPYSDY
-480 IHTVSLSASYDIPE
+480 IHTLNLNASYDIPE
-494 NIKEDGDLYGIN
+494 NLRKDGDLYNITVKEN
-506 VDKYVPSKN
+506 QPLKYD
-515 RGSKSEFLSVFPTY
+515 ELSVFPTL
-529 QDSKTINLKLNHSLY
+529 QEQKTIKLSLNQSIY

-558 QSIMYDS
+558 QSILYNS
-565 MDEPKLQ
+565 VDEPKFQ
-572 DFDNYVKINHD
+572 DLDNYVKINHD
-583 FGSISGR
+583 YGSLSGK
-590 VTYNMEDD
+590 VVYNMDD
-598 KIVEKSIDNSF
+598 NKVVEGSFDNSLS
-609 TYENFTFTA
+609 YEDLTFSA
-618 GYHNTVSTD
+618 GYYYSKKT
-627 NDNNK
+627 NN
-632 EFNTRTDLESYR
+632 EFNTRDDLESYR

-653 DYSAKFYTNYDLEK
+653 DYSIKYYENYDLQEK
-667 KLRNRQGIG
+667 RRSRQGIG

-697 SSTIN
+697 SRYVESTR
-702 SNSHE
+702 SYDSYE

-722 IRQKYKVEDSDK
+722 IRQKSIVQNSDK
-734 KQ
+734 

>member
-36 TKNNIITATGDVVAY
+36 TKNNIITAAGDVVAY

-88 SNYAYVDMKND
+88 SNYAFVDMKND
-99 IINQDPVFLMDNSS
+99 IINQDPVFLMDNTS

-122 NKDKDLITLEDSIL
+122 NKDKDVITLENSIL

-165 NPRLYIKNVPVFYLP
+165 NPRLYVKNVPVFYLP

-211 PIFIAPADNYDIE
+211 PIFIAPADDYDIE

-341 GVYGKYYKE
+341 GVYGKYY
-350 VGTEKIGNTDKSRQK
+350 VDASQK
-365 SNKNTLQELP
+365 TNDNTLQELP
-375 QVQFHSYNKEL
+375 QIQLHSYNKEL

-396 AKAQNLTREEGLSA
+396 TKAQNFTRKEGLNA
-410 KIYDITVP
+410 KIYDINVP
-418 LSYSMNILDDYM
+418 ISYTKNILDDYM
-430 YVGVDNRTILSR
+430 YLGVENRTILTQYDYSNSLYNNLR
-442 YEYSNN
+442 YEDGT
-448 SNNNLKYENGAL
+448 LI
-460 LQNITSFKVGAD
+460 QNRTSFIVGTD
-472 LIKPYEDY
+472 LLKPYSDY
-480 IHTVSLSASYDIPE
+480 IHTLNLNASYDIPE
-494 NIKEDGDLYGIN
+494 NLRKDGDLYNITVKEN
-506 VDKYVPSKN
+506 QPLKYD
-515 RGSKSEFLSVFPTY
+515 ELSVFPTL
-529 QDSKTINLKLNHSLY
+529 QEQKTIKLSLNQSIY

-558 QSIMYDS
+558 QSILYNS
-565 MDEPKLQ
+565 VDEPKFQ
-572 DFDNYVKINHD
+572 DLDNYVKINHD
-583 FGSISGR
+583 YGSLSGK
-590 VTYNMEDD
+590 VVYNMDD
-598 KIVEKSIDNSF
+598 NKVVEGSFDNSLS
-609 TYENFTFTA
+609 YENLTFSA
-618 GYHNTVSTD
+618 GYYYTKKT
-627 NDNNK
+627 NN
-632 EFNTRTDLESYR
+632 EFNTRDDLESYR

-653 DYSAKFYTNYDLEK
+653 DYSIKYYENYDLQEK
-667 KLRNRQGIG
+667 TRNRQGIG

-697 SSTIN
+697 SRYVESTR
-702 SNSHE
+702 SYDSHE

-722 IRQKYKVEDSDK
+722 IRQKSIVQNSDK
-734 KQ
+734 

>member
-13 FLIQV
+13 LLIQA
-18 NAQELNTE
+18 NAEELNME

-36 TKNNIITATGDVVAY
+36 TKNNIITAVGDVVAY
-51 SPTYYLSSDKMIYDK
+51 SPTYYLSSDKMVYDK
-66 DKEILE
+66 DREILE

-122 NKDKDLITLEDSIL
+122 NKDKDLITLENSIL

-196 PTMGY
+196 PTIGY

-251 NVKTGYFKEFD
+251 NLKTGYFKEFN
-262 NYRSKEQL
+262 NYRREEKL

-281 YERKNIFAKNKEHQD
+281 YERKNIFSTKKEHQD
-296 GVFTSIRYLNDIE
+296 GVFTSVRYLNDIE
-309 YITLKEED
+309 YIILKED
-317 DNLWTDKKVES
+317 DGNLGTDKKVES

-341 GVYGKYYKE
+341 GVYGKYYIDASK
-350 VGTEKIGNTDKSRQK
+350 K
-365 SNKNTLQELP
+365 SNANTLQELP

-396 AKAQNLTREEGLSA
+396 TKAQNFTRKEGLNA

-418 LSYSMNILDDYM
+418 ISYTKNILDDYM
-430 YVGVDNRTILSR
+430 YLGVENRTILTQYDYSNSLYNNLR
-442 YEYSNN
+442 YEDGT
-448 SNNNLKYENGAL
+448 LI
-460 LQNITSFKVGAD
+460 QNRTSFIVGTD
-472 LIKPYEDY
+472 LIKPYSDY
-480 IHTVSLSASYDIPE
+480 IHTLNLNASYDIPE
-494 NIKEDGDLYGIN
+494 NLRKDGDLYNITVKEN
-506 VDKYVPSKN
+506 QPLKYD
-515 RGSKSEFLSVFPTY
+515 ELSVFPTL
-529 QDSKTINLKLNHSLY
+529 QEQKTIKLSLNQSIY

-558 QSIMYDS
+558 QSILYNS
-565 MDEPKLQ
+565 VDEPKFQ
-572 DFDNYVKINHD
+572 DLDNYVKINHD
-583 FGSISGR
+583 YGSLSGK
-590 VTYNMEDD
+590 VVYNMDD
-598 KIVEKSIDNSF
+598 NKVVEGSFDNSLS
-609 TYENFTFTA
+609 YEDLTFSA
-618 GYHNTVSTD
+618 GYYYSKKT
-627 NDNNK
+627 NN
-632 EFNTRTDLESYR
+632 EFNTRDDLESYR

-653 DYSAKFYTNYDLEK
+653 DYSIKYYENYDLQENT
-667 KLRNRQGIG
+667 RNRQGIG

-697 SSTIN
+697 SRYVQSTR
-702 SNSHE
+702 SYDSYE

-722 IRQKYKVEDSDK
+722 IRQKSIVQNSDK
-734 KQ
+734 